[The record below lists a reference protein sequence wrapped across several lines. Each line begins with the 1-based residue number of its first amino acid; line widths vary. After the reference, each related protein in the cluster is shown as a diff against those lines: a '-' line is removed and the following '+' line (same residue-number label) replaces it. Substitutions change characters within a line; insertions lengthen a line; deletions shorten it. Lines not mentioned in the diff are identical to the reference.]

1 MTRARGRRW
10 ARALGVLALFVL
22 AFWLT
27 GCDPA
32 VFWARRAH
40 LRDIVSQLFPPD
52 WSYLSA
58 IVAPLLA
65 TLRMSVTGTALGV
78 LLALIL
84 APLCAANLPCPAPVR
99 RILRFLVQ
107 VLRSFPALIL
117 ALLAL
122 RQLFRR
128 TVSRRMQYA
137 LWLLVLVGLLVP
149 VNVGRLA
156 HIVLSAAEPVQ
167 AVVEERLDTPV
178 LYVQDGTERR
188 PAQLLPGKES
198 QGDPQSPP
206 SDAAQTAPADEYYTV
221 TPTYRTVTLSEALTY
236 VWYAGM
242 SGVGAWFLFTNLRF
256 ARALRK
262 ARTPYRV
269 EGCRYPV
276 YLVSAL
282 PSPCLFGVLRPA
294 VYLNEKALQS
304 PDALRFVLAHE
315 QTHARHLDPLW
326 SLLRGVCLTI
336 YWFDPL
342 VWLAAVLSRED
353 CELACDEGT
362 LRALGADE
370 RTAYGKA
377 LLTLVPVCDKPQNPL
392 LGATTMTSGK
402 RGLKE
407 RITRIAENRQAKAAA
422 VFAVVA
428 LAALVC
434 AVSFTGAPDTP
445 PEVTQEWYDAGF
457 TTEDAQACLEFL
469 DWAAE
474 LDGSKI
480 TGCGAWDAETGAA
493 HFLLEEPSDDTS
505 AQIEALEGI
514 LRNVRAE
521 ELTPFAAR
529 DGEVRYTLSFNDD
542 YTGYYGFSL
551 SENGQV
557 ALDAPAVYETEGEPF
572 PYMKAVAVVDN
583 AELTQALYRL
593 LRPALLDGL
602 TAAQRDAVDSFL
614 HWAQALRAEDILN
627 LQFRD
632 GSSSRFLVDAEL
644 TALSAQ
650 LVPALNALTE
660 AELYTQR
667 GYGDSAYY
675 TLTVNLQDGTQ
686 YTFLCGFDRVRLLH
700 PTFEPGLSS
709 SYPSDRPTLWIDSPA
724 LMACID
730 SLEASPAPL
739 PDFETAAPTPLA
751 DILPA
756 REPWLTIPL
765 AGKAQRIADRRIP
778 SDALDWLTQMDMDG
792 DGVCE
797 IVNSSDFPAIYYK
810 RGGQLYG
817 VDLKSVITAA
827 WPELNWWDYTSAA
840 PASRSLL
847 FCGLSAGDAPG
858 DGVNFTRYL
867 YFDGES
873 LLLYKPDRSHTDH
886 VADAT
891 LADPS
896 VPAEIVARAKQLV
909 QRRYDTLA
917 GRAAQYDDWYTD
929 VSFLGA
935 ETRYAGLTLEVYSFS
950 QHYHA
955 QKPEKILLAGGTEV
969 DEDGW
974 AILDGDTV
982 LDGPYIVCLMDGGTR
997 RMLEGSMSGDCSTG
1011 SPAYYADLTALLAK
1025 NNVLRPD
1032 ALDGGLLNEAMSSG
1046 ISFLNW
1052 LGQYDA
1058 AEQDRALERLS
1069 AYRASLTDS
1078 YDLDMFS
1085 RIVTYLLGDRDGLTD
1100 AGRAAQGR
1108 FRAKFG

>member
-1 MTRARGRRW
+1 MKEI
-10 ARALGVLALFVL
+10 L
-22 AFWLT
+22 LT
-27 GCDPA
+27 
-32 VFWARRAH
+32 
-40 LRDIVSQLFPPD
+40 S
-52 WSYLSA
+52 
-58 IVAPLLA
+58 
-65 TLRMSVTGTALGV
+65 SV
-78 LLALIL
+78 
-84 APLCAANLPCPAPVR
+84 
-99 RILRFLVQ
+99 
-107 VLRSFPALIL
+107 LIL

-137 LWLLVLVGLLVP
+137 LWLLVLVRLLVP
-149 VNVGRLA
+149 VNVGTLA
-156 HIVLSAAEPVQ
+156 HNVLSAAAPVQ
-167 AVVEERLDTPV
+167 TVVEERLDTPV

-206 SDAAQTAPADEYYTV
+206 SDAAQSAPADEYYTV

-242 SGVGAWFLFTNLRF
+242 AGVGAWFLFTNLRF

-326 SLLRGVCLTI
+326 SLLRGVCLTV

-370 RTAYGKA
+370 RAAYGKT
-377 LLTLVPVCDKPQNPL
+377 LLALVPVCDKPQNPL

-402 RGLKE
+402 RSLKE

-422 VFAVVA
+422 VFAVVT
-428 LAALVC
+428 LAALLCV
-434 AVSFTGAPDTP
+434 VSFTGAPDTA

-493 HFLLEEPSDDTS
+493 RFLLEEPSDDTS

-514 LRNVRAE
+514 LRSVRAE

-529 DGEVRYTLSFNDD
+529 DGEVRYTLAFNDD

-557 ALDAPAVYETEGEPF
+557 VLDAPAEYETEGEPF
-572 PYMKAVAVVDN
+572 SYMKAVAVVDN

-593 LRPALLDGL
+593 LRPALLDNL
-602 TAAQRDAVDSFL
+602 TEAERSVVDEFL

-627 LQFRD
+627 LHFRD
-632 GSSSRFLVDAEL
+632 GSGSRFLLDEEL
-644 TALSAQ
+644 TSFTAQ

-660 AELYTQR
+660 ADLYTQQ

-675 TLTVNLQDGTQ
+675 TLSVITQDGER
-686 YTFLCGFDRVRLLH
+686 YTFFCGFDRVRLLH

-724 LMACID
+724 LMACLD

-797 IVNSSDFPAIYYK
+797 IVNSSPNFPAIYYK
-810 RGGQLYG
+810 RGGELYG

-827 WPELNWWDYTSAA
+827 WPEMSYWDYTF
-840 PASRSLL
+840 PASRSILL
-847 FCGLSAGDAPG
+847 GGLSAGDAPG

-909 QRRYDTLA
+909 RQRYDTLA
-917 GRAAQYDDWYTD
+917 GSAAQYDDWYTD

-935 ETRYAGLTLEVYSFS
+935 ETRYEGLTLEVYSFS

-974 AILDGDTV
+974 AFLDGDTV
-982 LDGPYIVCLMDGGTR
+982 LDGPYIVCLMDSGTR

-1032 ALDGGLLNEAMSSG
+1032 ALDGGRLNEVMSSSG

-1085 RIVTYLLGDRDGLTD
+1085 RIVAYLLGDRDGLTD

>member
-1 MTRARGRRW
+1 MKEI
-10 ARALGVLALFVL
+10 L
-22 AFWLT
+22 LT
-27 GCDPA
+27 
-32 VFWARRAH
+32 
-40 LRDIVSQLFPPD
+40 S
-52 WSYLSA
+52 S
-58 IVAPLLA
+58 
-65 TLRMSVTGTALGV
+65 
-78 LLALIL
+78 
-84 APLCAANLPCPAPVR
+84 
-99 RILRFLVQ
+99 
-107 VLRSFPALIL
+107 ALIL

-137 LWLLVLVGLLVP
+137 LWLLVLARLLVP
-149 VNVGRLA
+149 VNVGTLA
-156 HIVLSAAEPVQ
+156 HNVLSAAEPVQ

-198 QGDPQSPP
+198 QGEPLSPP
-206 SDAAQTAPADEYYTV
+206 SGAAQTAPADEYYTV

-236 VWYAGM
+236 VWSAGM
-242 SGVGAWFLFTNLRF
+242 AGVGAWFLFTNLRF

-262 ARTPYRV
+262 ARTPYSV

-326 SLLRGVCLTI
+326 SLLRGVCLTV

-353 CELACDEGT
+353 GELACDEGT

-370 RTAYGKA
+370 RAAYGKT
-377 LLTLVPVCDKPQNPL
+377 LLALVPVCDKPQNPL

-402 RGLKE
+402 RSLKE
-407 RITRIAENRQAKAAA
+407 RVTCIAENRQAKAVA
-422 VFAVVA
+422 VFAAVA
-428 LAALVC
+428 LAAAVC
-434 AVSFTGAPDTP
+434 AVSFTGSSRPLSEGCGEFWDVEATCTYVEERPDVDARYTP
-445 PEVTQEWYDAGF
+445 ADGTVRLSEHLALVRIGSAHPKKTVAVNPAWSTLYLTLPDADGGTAEPLTINFIREYDAPGS
-457 TTEDAQACLEFL
+457 TE
-469 DWAAE
+469 
-474 LDGSKI
+474 
-480 TGCGAWDAETGAA
+480 
-493 HFLLEEPSDDTS
+493 
-505 AQIEALEGI
+505 
-514 LRNVRAE
+514 
-521 ELTPFAAR
+521 
-529 DGEVRYTLSFNDD
+529 
-542 YTGYYGFSL
+542 
-551 SENGQV
+551 
-557 ALDAPAVYETEGEPF
+557 AVYSLNIGTRDAAKSYKVLSGQEEIDAFLAYLRGEASPEQISHPAFPNNLTEAERG
-572 PYMKAVAVVDN
+572 VVD
-583 AELTQALYRL
+583 E
-593 LRPALLDGL
+593 
-602 TAAQRDAVDSFL
+602 FL

-756 REPWLTIPL
+756 REPWMTIPL

-778 SDALDWLTQMDMDG
+778 SNALDWLTQMDMDG

-827 WPELNWWDYTSAA
+827 WPEMSYWDYTF
-840 PASRSLL
+840 PASRSILL
-847 FCGLSAGDAPG
+847 GGLSAGDAPG

-896 VPAEIVARAKQLV
+896 VPAEVAARAKQLV

-917 GRAAQYDDWYTD
+917 GSAAQYDDWYTD

-955 QKPEKILLAGGTEV
+955 QKPENILLAGGTEV

-1011 SPAYYADLTALLAK
+1011 SPAYYSDLTALLAK

-1032 ALDGGLLNEAMSSG
+1032 ALDGGRLKEAMSSG

-1100 AGRAAQGR
+1100 AGRAAQER

>member
-1 MTRARGRRW
+1 MKEI
-10 ARALGVLALFVL
+10 L
-22 AFWLT
+22 LT
-27 GCDPA
+27 
-32 VFWARRAH
+32 
-40 LRDIVSQLFPPD
+40 S
-52 WSYLSA
+52 
-58 IVAPLLA
+58 
-65 TLRMSVTGTALGV
+65 SV
-78 LLALIL
+78 
-84 APLCAANLPCPAPVR
+84 
-99 RILRFLVQ
+99 
-107 VLRSFPALIL
+107 LIL

-137 LWLLVLVGLLVP
+137 LWLLVLVRLLVP
-149 VNVGRLA
+149 LNVGTLA
-156 HIVLSAAEPVQ
+156 HNVLSAAEPVQ

-206 SDAAQTAPADEYYTV
+206 SDAAQSAPADEYSIV

-242 SGVGAWFLFTNLRF
+242 AGVGAWFLFTNLRF

-276 YLVSAL
+276 YLVPEL

-326 SLLRGVCLTI
+326 SLLRGVCLTV

-353 CELACDEGT
+353 GELACDEGT

-370 RTAYGKA
+370 RTAYGKT

-402 RGLKE
+402 RSLKE

-434 AVSFTGAPDTP
+434 AVSFTGSSRPLSA
-445 PEVTQEWYDAGF
+445 V
-457 TTEDAQACLEFL
+457 
-469 DWAAE
+469 
-474 LDGSKI
+474 
-480 TGCGAWDAETGAA
+480 CGDFWDAEATCTYV
-493 HFLLEEPSDDTS
+493 EERPDVD
-505 AQIEALEGI
+505 A
-514 LRNVRAE
+514 
-521 ELTPFAAR
+521 
-529 DGEVRYTLSFNDD
+529 RYTPADG
-542 YTGYYGFSL
+542 TVRL
-551 SENGQV
+551 SEHLALVRIGSAHPKKTV
-557 ALDAPAVYETEGEPF
+557 AVNPAWSTLYLTLPDADGGTAEPLTINFIREYDAPGSTEAVYTLNIGTRDAAKSYKVLSGQDEIDAFLAYLRGEASPEQISHPAFPNNLTEAERS
-572 PYMKAVAVVDN
+572 VVD
-583 AELTQALYRL
+583 E
-593 LRPALLDGL
+593 
-602 TAAQRDAVDSFL
+602 FL
-614 HWAQALRAEDILN
+614 HWAQALRTEDILN

-632 GSSSRFLVDAEL
+632 GSSSRFLLDEEL
-644 TALSAQ
+644 TSFTAQ

-660 AELYTQR
+660 ADLYTQQ

-675 TLTVNLQDGTQ
+675 TLSVITQDGER
-686 YTFLCGFDRVRLLH
+686 YTFFCGFDRVRLLH

-709 SYPSDRPTLWIDSPA
+709 SYPSNRPTLWIDSPA
-724 LMACID
+724 LMACLD

-827 WPELNWWDYTSAA
+827 WPEMSYWDYTFAT

-896 VPAEIVARAKQLV
+896 VPAEVAARAKQLV
-909 QRRYDTLA
+909 RQRYDTLA
-917 GRAAQYDDWYTD
+917 GSAAQYDDWYTD

-935 ETRYAGLTLEVYSFS
+935 ETRYEGLTLEVYSFS

-974 AILDGDTV
+974 AILDGDMV

-1032 ALDGGLLNEAMSSG
+1032 ALDGDKLKEVMSSG

>member
-1 MTRARGRRW
+1 MKEI
-10 ARALGVLALFVL
+10 L
-22 AFWLT
+22 LT
-27 GCDPA
+27 
-32 VFWARRAH
+32 
-40 LRDIVSQLFPPD
+40 S
-52 WSYLSA
+52 
-58 IVAPLLA
+58 
-65 TLRMSVTGTALGV
+65 SV
-78 LLALIL
+78 
-84 APLCAANLPCPAPVR
+84 
-99 RILRFLVQ
+99 
-107 VLRSFPALIL
+107 LIL

-122 RQLFRR
+122 RRLFRR

-137 LWLLVLVGLLVP
+137 LWLLVLVRLLVP
-149 VNVGRLA
+149 VNVGTLA
-156 HIVLSAAEPVQ
+156 HNVLSAAAPVQ
-167 AVVEERLDTPV
+167 TVVEERLDTPV

-206 SDAAQTAPADEYYTV
+206 SDAAQSAPADEYYTV

-242 SGVGAWFLFTNLRF
+242 AGVGAWFLFTNLRF

-326 SLLRGVCLTI
+326 SLLRGVCLTV

-370 RTAYGKA
+370 RTAYGKT
-377 LLTLVPVCDKPQNPL
+377 LLALVPVCDKPQNPL
-392 LGATTMTSGK
+392 LGATTMTSDK
-402 RGLKE
+402 RSLKE

-493 HFLLEEPSDDTS
+493 RFLLEEPSDDTS

-514 LRNVRAE
+514 LRSVRAE

-529 DGEVRYTLSFNDD
+529 DGEVRYTLTFNDD

-557 ALDAPAVYETEGEPF
+557 VLDAPAEYETEGEPF
-572 PYMKAVAVVDN
+572 SYMKAVAVVDN

-593 LRPALLDGL
+593 LRPALLDNL
-602 TAAQRDAVDSFL
+602 TEAERSVVDEFL

-627 LQFRD
+627 LHFRD
-632 GSSSRFLVDAEL
+632 GSGSRFLLDEEL
-644 TALSAQ
+644 TSFTAQ

-660 AELYTQR
+660 ADLYTQQ

-675 TLTVNLQDGTQ
+675 TLSVITQDGER
-686 YTFLCGFDRVRLLH
+686 YTFFCGFDRVRLLH

-724 LMACID
+724 LMACLD

-810 RGGQLYG
+810 RGSELYG

-827 WPELNWWDYTSAA
+827 WPEMSYWDYTF

-847 FCGLSAGDAPG
+847 LGGLSAADAPG

-896 VPAEIVARAKQLV
+896 VPAEVAARAKQLV
-909 QRRYDTLA
+909 RQRYDTLA
-917 GRAAQYDDWYTD
+917 GSAAQYDDWYTD

-935 ETRYAGLTLEVYSFS
+935 ETRYEGLAPEVYCFS

-1011 SPAYYADLTALLAK
+1011 SPAYYSDLTALLAK

-1032 ALDGGLLNEAMSSG
+1032 ALDGGRLEEVMSGG

-1085 RIVTYLLGDRDGLTD
+1085 RIVAYLLGDRDGLTD
-1100 AGRAAQGR
+1100 AGRAAQER

>member
-1 MTRARGRRW
+1 MKEI
-10 ARALGVLALFVL
+10 L
-22 AFWLT
+22 LT
-27 GCDPA
+27 
-32 VFWARRAH
+32 
-40 LRDIVSQLFPPD
+40 S
-52 WSYLSA
+52 
-58 IVAPLLA
+58 
-65 TLRMSVTGTALGV
+65 SV
-78 LLALIL
+78 
-84 APLCAANLPCPAPVR
+84 
-99 RILRFLVQ
+99 
-107 VLRSFPALIL
+107 LIL

-137 LWLLVLVGLLVP
+137 LWLLVLVRLLVP
-149 VNVGRLA
+149 LNVGTLA
-156 HIVLSAAEPVQ
+156 HNVLSAAEPVQ

-206 SDAAQTAPADEYYTV
+206 SDAAQIAPADEYYTV

-242 SGVGAWFLFTNLRF
+242 AGVGAWFLFTNLRF

-326 SLLRGVCLTI
+326 SLLRGVCLTV

-370 RTAYGKA
+370 RAAYGKA
-377 LLTLVPVCDKPQNPL
+377 LLALVPVCDKPQNPL

-402 RGLKE
+402 RSLKE

-434 AVSFTGAPDTP
+434 AVSFTGAPDTT

-493 HFLLEEPSDDTS
+493 RFLLEEPSDDTS

-514 LRNVRAE
+514 LRSVRAE

-529 DGEVRYTLSFNDD
+529 DGEVRYTLAFNDD

-557 ALDAPAVYETEGEPF
+557 ALDAPAEYETEGEPF
-572 PYMKAVAVVDN
+572 SYMKAVAVVDN

-627 LQFRD
+627 LHFRD
-632 GSSSRFLVDAEL
+632 GSGSRFLLDEEL
-644 TALSAQ
+644 TSFTAQ

-660 AELYTQR
+660 ADLYTQQ

-675 TLTVNLQDGTQ
+675 TLSVITQDGER
-686 YTFLCGFDRVRLLH
+686 YTFFCGFDRVRLLH

-724 LMACID
+724 LMACLD

-810 RGGQLYG
+810 RGGELYG

-1032 ALDGGLLNEAMSSG
+1032 ALDGDKLKEVMSSG

>member
-1 MTRARGRRW
+1 MKEN
-10 ARALGVLALFVL
+10 L
-22 AFWLT
+22 LT
-27 GCDPA
+27 
-32 VFWARRAH
+32 
-40 LRDIVSQLFPPD
+40 S
-52 WSYLSA
+52 
-58 IVAPLLA
+58 
-65 TLRMSVTGTALGV
+65 SV
-78 LLALIL
+78 
-84 APLCAANLPCPAPVR
+84 
-99 RILRFLVQ
+99 
-107 VLRSFPALIL
+107 LIL

-137 LWLLVLVGLLVP
+137 LWLLVLVRLLVP
-149 VNVGRLA
+149 LNVGTLA
-156 HIVLSAAEPVQ
+156 HNVLSAAEPVQ
-167 AVVEERLDTPV
+167 TAVEKRLETPV
-178 LYVQDGTERR
+178 LYMQDGTERH
-188 PAQLLPGKES
+188 PTQLLSGEES

-206 SDAAQTAPADEYYTV
+206 SDAAQSSPSDEYSIV
-221 TPTYRTVTLSEALTY
+221 TPTYRAVALSEALTY

-242 SGVGAWFLFTNLRF
+242 LIVGAWFLFTNLRF

-262 ARTPYRV
+262 ARTPYSV

-294 VYLNEKALQS
+294 IYLNNAAAAS
-304 PDALRFVLAHE
+304 PELLRFVLAHE

-326 SLLRGVCLTI
+326 SLLRGLCLTV

-353 CELACDEGT
+353 GELACDEGT

-377 LLTLVPVCDKPQNPL
+377 LLSLVPVCTKPQNPL
-392 LGATTMTSGK
+392 LGATTMTGGK
-402 RGLKE
+402 KSLKE
-407 RITRIAENRQAKAAA
+407 RVTRIAENRQAKTAA
-422 VFAVVA
+422 VFAAVA

-457 TTEDAQACLEFL
+457 STEDAQACLEFL
-469 DWAAE
+469 DWATGF
-474 LDGSKI
+474 DGDN
-480 TGCGAWDAETGAA
+480 ATGASWMA
-493 HFLLEEPSDDTS
+493 DGEASLN
-505 AQIEALEGI
+505 ALEPQAEFA
-514 LRNVRAE
+514 RVVRSIRME
-521 ELTPFAAR
+521 ELSPFM
-529 DGEVRYTLSFNDD
+529 DSDEKTLYTLGFND
-542 YTGYYGFSL
+542 GRANYGFGLHES
-551 SENGQV
+551 GQIT
-557 ALDAPAVYETEGEPF
+557 LIAPKEVEGETRL
-572 PYMKAVAVVDN
+572 YKTSVAVVNN
-583 AELTQALYRL
+583 AELTQFLHRL
-593 LRPALLDGL
+593 LRPALSDNL
-602 TAAQRDAVDSFL
+602 TEAERSVIDEFL
-614 HWAQALRAEDILN
+614 HWAQALRAVDILN

-675 TLTVNLQDGTQ
+675 TLTVNMRDGTQ
-686 YTFLCGFDRVRLLH
+686 YSFFCGFDCVRLLH

-709 SYPSDRPTLWIDSPA
+709 SYPSDRQTLWIDSPA
-724 LMACID
+724 LMACINT
-730 SLEASPAPL
+730 LHSPPTLL
-739 PDFETAAPTPLA
+739 PDLETVDPTPLT

-756 REPWLTIPL
+756 RKPWLTIPL

-778 SDALDWLTQMDMDG
+778 SDSLDWLIQVDMDG

-797 IVNSSDFPAIYYK
+797 IINSSPNFPAIYYK

-827 WPELNWWDYTSAA
+827 WQELNCWDYTSAA
-840 PASRSLL
+840 PDSRSVL
-847 FCGLSAGDAPG
+847 FCGLSAGNAPG

-867 YFDGES
+867 YFDGEN

-886 VADAT
+886 IADAT

-896 VPAEIVARAKQLV
+896 IPAEVAARAKQLV
-909 QRRYDTLA
+909 RQRYDTLA
-917 GRAAQYDDWYTD
+917 GSAAQYDDWYTS
-929 VSFLGA
+929 VSFLDV
-935 ETRYAGLTLEVYSFS
+935 ETRYAGLTPEVYCFS

-955 QKPEKILLAGGTEV
+955 QKPEKIVLAGGTEV

-974 AILDGDTV
+974 AVLDGDTV
-982 LDGPYIVCLMDGGTR
+982 LDGPYIVCLMDGGAR
-997 RMLEGSMSGDCSTG
+997 RILEGSMSGDCSTG

-1032 ALDGGLLNEAMSSG
+1032 ALDGGRLNEVMSSSG

-1052 LGQYDA
+1052 LGQYDDT
-1058 AEQDRALERLS
+1058 EQDRALERLS

-1085 RIVTYLLGDRDGLTD
+1085 RIVAYLLGDRDGLTD
-1100 AGRAAQGR
+1100 AGRTAQAR
-1108 FRAKFG
+1108 FRAMFG

>member
-1 MTRARGRRW
+1 MKEI
-10 ARALGVLALFVL
+10 L
-22 AFWLT
+22 LT
-27 GCDPA
+27 
-32 VFWARRAH
+32 
-40 LRDIVSQLFPPD
+40 S
-52 WSYLSA
+52 S
-58 IVAPLLA
+58 
-65 TLRMSVTGTALGV
+65 
-78 LLALIL
+78 
-84 APLCAANLPCPAPVR
+84 
-99 RILRFLVQ
+99 
-107 VLRSFPALIL
+107 ALIL

-137 LWLLVLVGLLVP
+137 LWLLVLVRLLVP
-149 VNVGRLA
+149 VNVGTLA
-156 HIVLSAAEPVQ
+156 HNVLSAAAPVQ
-167 AVVEERLDTPV
+167 TVVEERLDTPV
-178 LYVQDGTERR
+178 LYVQDGTVRR

-198 QGDPQSPP
+198 QGEPLSPP
-206 SDAAQTAPADEYYTV
+206 SDAAQIAPADEYSIV
-221 TPTYRTVTLSEALTY
+221 APTYRTVTLSEALTY

-242 SGVGAWFLFTNLRF
+242 AGVGAWFLFTNLRF

-262 ARTPYRV
+262 ARTPYRA

-326 SLLRGVCLTI
+326 SLLRGVCLTV

-377 LLTLVPVCDKPQNPL
+377 LLALVPVCDKPQNPL

-402 RGLKE
+402 RSLKE

-434 AVSFTGAPDTP
+434 AVSFTGAPDTT

-529 DGEVRYTLSFNDD
+529 DGEVRYTLTFNDD

-557 ALDAPAVYETEGEPF
+557 ALDAPAEYETEGEPF
-572 PYMKAVAVVDN
+572 PYTKAVAVVNN

-724 LMACID
+724 LMACLD

-756 REPWLTIPL
+756 REPWMTIPL

-909 QRRYDTLA
+909 RQRYDTLA
-917 GRAAQYDDWYTD
+917 GSAAQYDDWYTD

-935 ETRYAGLTLEVYSFS
+935 ETRYEGLTLEVYSFS

-955 QKPEKILLAGGTEV
+955 QKPENILLAGGTEV

-974 AILDGDTV
+974 AFLDGDTV

-1032 ALDGGLLNEAMSSG
+1032 ALDGGRLKEVMSSG

>member
-1 MTRARGRRW
+1 MKEI
-10 ARALGVLALFVL
+10 L
-22 AFWLT
+22 LT
-27 GCDPA
+27 
-32 VFWARRAH
+32 
-40 LRDIVSQLFPPD
+40 S
-52 WSYLSA
+52 
-58 IVAPLLA
+58 
-65 TLRMSVTGTALGV
+65 SV
-78 LLALIL
+78 
-84 APLCAANLPCPAPVR
+84 
-99 RILRFLVQ
+99 
-107 VLRSFPALIL
+107 LIL

-122 RQLFRR
+122 RRLFRR
-128 TVSRRMQYA
+128 TISRRMQYT
-137 LWLLVLVGLLVP
+137 LWALVLVRLLVP
-149 VNVGRLA
+149 LNVGTLA
-156 HIVLSAAEPVQ
+156 HNVLSAAEPVQ
-167 AVVEERLDTPV
+167 TAVEKRLETPV
-178 LYVQDGTERR
+178 LYMQDGTERH
-188 PAQLLPGKES
+188 PAQLLSGEES

-206 SDAAQTAPADEYYTV
+206 SDAAQSAPADEYSIV
-221 TPTYRTVTLSEALTY
+221 TPTYRAVALSEALTY

-242 SGVGAWFLFTNLRF
+242 LIVGAWFLFTNLRF

-262 ARTPYRV
+262 ARTPYSV

-294 VYLNEKALQS
+294 IYLNNAAAAS
-304 PDALRFVLAHE
+304 PELLRFVLAHE

-326 SLLRGVCLTI
+326 SLLRGLCLTV

-353 CELACDEGT
+353 GELACDEGT

-377 LLTLVPVCDKPQNPL
+377 LLSLVPVCTKPQNPL
-392 LGATTMTSGK
+392 LGATTMTDGK
-402 RGLKE
+402 KSLKE
-407 RITRIAENRQAKAAA
+407 RVTRIAENRQAKTAA
-422 VFAVVA
+422 VFAAVA

-457 TTEDAQACLEFL
+457 STEDAQACLEFL
-469 DWAAE
+469 DWATGF
-474 LDGSKI
+474 DGDN
-480 TGCGAWDAETGAA
+480 ATGASWMA
-493 HFLLEEPSDDTS
+493 DGEASLN
-505 AQIEALEGI
+505 ALEPQAEFAHV
-514 LRNVRAE
+514 VRSIRME
-521 ELTPFAAR
+521 ELSPFM
-529 DGEVRYTLSFNDD
+529 DSDEKTLYTLGFND
-542 YTGYYGFSL
+542 GRANYGFGLHES
-551 SENGQV
+551 GQIT
-557 ALDAPAVYETEGEPF
+557 LIAPKEVEGETRL
-572 PYMKAVAVVDN
+572 YKTSVAVVNN
-583 AELTQALYRL
+583 AELTQFLHRL
-593 LRPALLDGL
+593 LRPALSDNL
-602 TAAQRDAVDSFL
+602 TEAERSVVDEFL

-675 TLTVNLQDGTQ
+675 TLTVNMRDGTQ
-686 YTFLCGFDRVRLLH
+686 YSFFCGFGCVRLLH

-709 SYPSDRPTLWIDSPA
+709 SYPSDRQTLWIDSPA
-724 LMACID
+724 LMACINT
-730 SLEASPAPL
+730 LHSPPTLL
-739 PDFETAAPTPLA
+739 PDLETVDPTPLT

-778 SDALDWLTQMDMDG
+778 SDSLDWLIQVDMDG

-797 IVNSSDFPAIYYK
+797 IINSSPNFPAIYYK

-827 WPELNWWDYTSAA
+827 WQELNWWDYTSAA
-840 PASRSLL
+840 PDSRSVL
-847 FCGLSAGDAPG
+847 FCGLSAGNAPG

-867 YFDGES
+867 YFDGEN

-886 VADAT
+886 IADAT

-896 VPAEIVARAKQLV
+896 VPAEVAARAKQLV
-909 QRRYDTLA
+909 RQRYDTLA
-917 GRAAQYDDWYTD
+917 GSAAQYDDWYTS
-929 VSFLGA
+929 VSFLDV
-935 ETRYAGLTLEVYSFS
+935 ETRYAGLTPEVYCFS

-955 QKPEKILLAGGTEV
+955 QKPEKIVLAGGTEV

-974 AILDGDTV
+974 AVLDGDTV
-982 LDGPYIVCLMDGGTR
+982 LDGPYIVCLMDGGAR
-997 RMLEGSMSGDCSTG
+997 RILEGSMSGDCSTG

-1032 ALDGGLLNEAMSSG
+1032 ALDGGRLNEVMSSSG

-1052 LGQYDA
+1052 LGQYDDT
-1058 AEQDRALERLS
+1058 EQDRALERLS
-1069 AYRASLTDS
+1069 VYRASLTDS

-1085 RIVTYLLGDRDGLTD
+1085 RIVAYLLGDRDGLTD
-1100 AGRAAQGR
+1100 AGRAAQAR
-1108 FRAKFG
+1108 FRAMFG

>member
-1 MTRARGRRW
+1 MKEI
-10 ARALGVLALFVL
+10 L
-22 AFWLT
+22 LT
-27 GCDPA
+27 
-32 VFWARRAH
+32 
-40 LRDIVSQLFPPD
+40 S
-52 WSYLSA
+52 
-58 IVAPLLA
+58 
-65 TLRMSVTGTALGV
+65 SV
-78 LLALIL
+78 
-84 APLCAANLPCPAPVR
+84 
-99 RILRFLVQ
+99 
-107 VLRSFPALIL
+107 LIL

-122 RQLFRR
+122 RRLFRR
-128 TVSRRMQYA
+128 TISRRMQYT
-137 LWLLVLVGLLVP
+137 LWALVLVRLLVP
-149 VNVGRLA
+149 LNVGTLA
-156 HIVLSAAEPVQ
+156 HNVLSAAEPVQ
-167 AVVEERLDTPV
+167 TAVEKRLETPV
-178 LYVQDGTERR
+178 LYMQDGTERH
-188 PAQLLPGKES
+188 PAQLLSGEES

-206 SDAAQTAPADEYYTV
+206 SDVAQSAPADEYSIV
-221 TPTYRTVTLSEALTY
+221 TPTYRAVALSEALTY

-242 SGVGAWFLFTNLRF
+242 LIVGAWFLFTNLRF

-262 ARTPYRV
+262 ARTPYSV

-294 VYLNEKALQS
+294 IYLNNAAAAS
-304 PDALRFVLAHE
+304 PELLRFVLAHE

-326 SLLRGVCLTI
+326 SLLRGLCLTV

-353 CELACDEGT
+353 GELACDEGT

-377 LLTLVPVCDKPQNPL
+377 LLSLVPVCTKPQNPL
-392 LGATTMTSGK
+392 LGATTMTGGK
-402 RGLKE
+402 KSLKE
-407 RITRIAENRQAKAAA
+407 RVTRIAENRQAKTAA
-422 VFAVVA
+422 VFAAVA

-457 TTEDAQACLEFL
+457 STEDAQACLEFL
-469 DWAAE
+469 DWATGF
-474 LDGSKI
+474 DGDN
-480 TGCGAWDAETGAA
+480 ATGASWMA
-493 HFLLEEPSDDTS
+493 DGEASLN
-505 AQIEALEGI
+505 ALEPQAEFA
-514 LRNVRAE
+514 RVVRSIRME
-521 ELTPFAAR
+521 ELSPFM
-529 DGEVRYTLSFNDD
+529 DSDEKTLYTLGFND
-542 YTGYYGFSL
+542 GRANYGFGLHES
-551 SENGQV
+551 GQIT
-557 ALDAPAVYETEGEPF
+557 LIAPKEVEGETRL
-572 PYMKAVAVVDN
+572 YKTSVAVVNN
-583 AELTQALYRL
+583 AELTQFLHRL
-593 LRPALLDGL
+593 LRPALSDNL
-602 TAAQRDAVDSFL
+602 TEAERSVVDEFL

-650 LVPALNALTE
+650 LVPALNALTK
-660 AELYTQR
+660 AALYTQR

-675 TLTVNLQDGTQ
+675 TLTVNMRDGTQ
-686 YTFLCGFDRVRLLH
+686 YSFFCGFDCVRLLH

-709 SYPSDRPTLWIDSPA
+709 SYPSDRQTLWIDSPA
-724 LMACID
+724 LMACINT
-730 SLEASPAPL
+730 LHSPPTLL
-739 PDFETAAPTPLA
+739 PDLETVDPTPLT

-778 SDALDWLTQMDMDG
+778 SDSLDWLIQVDMDG

-797 IVNSSDFPAIYYK
+797 IINSSPNFPAIYYK

-827 WPELNWWDYTSAA
+827 WQELNWWDYTSAA
-840 PASRSLL
+840 PDSRSVL
-847 FCGLSAGDAPG
+847 FCGLSAGNAPG

-867 YFDGES
+867 YFDGEN

-886 VADAT
+886 IADAT

-896 VPAEIVARAKQLV
+896 VPAEVAARAKQLV
-909 QRRYDTLA
+909 RQRYDTLA
-917 GRAAQYDDWYTD
+917 GSAAQYDDWYTS
-929 VSFLGA
+929 VSFLDV
-935 ETRYAGLTLEVYSFS
+935 ETRYAGLTPEVYCFS

-955 QKPEKILLAGGTEV
+955 QKPEKIVLAGGTEV

-974 AILDGDTV
+974 AVLDGDTV
-982 LDGPYIVCLMDGGTR
+982 LDGPYIVCLMDGGAR
-997 RMLEGSMSGDCSTG
+997 RILEGSMSGDCSTG

-1032 ALDGGLLNEAMSSG
+1032 ALDGGRLNEVMSSSG

-1052 LGQYDA
+1052 LGQYDDT
-1058 AEQDRALERLS
+1058 EQDRALERLS

-1085 RIVTYLLGDRDGLTD
+1085 RIVAYLLGDRDGLTD
-1100 AGRAAQGR
+1100 AGRAAQAR
-1108 FRAKFG
+1108 FRAMFG

>member
-1 MTRARGRRW
+1 MKEI
-10 ARALGVLALFVL
+10 L
-22 AFWLT
+22 LT
-27 GCDPA
+27 
-32 VFWARRAH
+32 
-40 LRDIVSQLFPPD
+40 S
-52 WSYLSA
+52 
-58 IVAPLLA
+58 
-65 TLRMSVTGTALGV
+65 SV
-78 LLALIL
+78 
-84 APLCAANLPCPAPVR
+84 
-99 RILRFLVQ
+99 
-107 VLRSFPALIL
+107 LIL

-128 TVSRRMQYA
+128 TISRRMQYA
-137 LWLLVLVGLLVP
+137 LWLLVLVRLLVP
-149 VNVGRLA
+149 VNVGTLA
-156 HIVLSAAEPVQ
+156 HNVLSAAEPVQ
-167 AVVEERLDTPV
+167 TVVEERLDTPV

-198 QGDPQSPP
+198 QGEPQSPP
-206 SDAAQTAPADEYYTV
+206 SDAAQSAPADEYYTV

-242 SGVGAWFLFTNLRF
+242 LIVGAWFLFTNLRF

-326 SLLRGVCLTI
+326 SLLRGVCLTV

-353 CELACDEGT
+353 GELACDEGT

-370 RTAYGKA
+370 RAAYGKT

-402 RGLKE
+402 RSLKE
-407 RITRIAENRQAKAAA
+407 RITRIAEDRQAKAAA
-422 VFAVVA
+422 VFAAVA

-434 AVSFTGAPDTP
+434 AVSFTGSSRPLS
-445 PEVTQEWYDAGF
+445 EV
-457 TTEDAQACLEFL
+457 
-469 DWAAE
+469 
-474 LDGSKI
+474 
-480 TGCGAWDAETGAA
+480 CGDFWDAEATCTYV
-493 HFLLEEPSDDTS
+493 EERPDVD
-505 AQIEALEGI
+505 A
-514 LRNVRAE
+514 
-521 ELTPFAAR
+521 
-529 DGEVRYTLSFNDD
+529 RYTPADG
-542 YTGYYGFSL
+542 TVRL
-551 SENGQV
+551 SEHLALVRIGSAHPKKTV
-557 ALDAPAVYETEGEPF
+557 AVNPAWSTLYLTLPDADGGTAEPLTINFIREYDAPGSTEAVYSLNIGTRDAAKSYKVLSGQEEIDAFLAYLRGEASPEQISHPAFPNNLTEAERS
-572 PYMKAVAVVDN
+572 VVD
-583 AELTQALYRL
+583 E
-593 LRPALLDGL
+593 
-602 TAAQRDAVDSFL
+602 FL

-627 LQFRD
+627 LRFQS

-660 AELYTQR
+660 ADLYTQQ

-675 TLTVNLQDGTQ
+675 TLSVITQDGER
-686 YTFLCGFDRVRLLH
+686 YTFFCGFDRVRLLH

-724 LMACID
+724 LMACLD

-739 PDFETAAPTPLA
+739 PDFETVDPTPLA

-827 WPELNWWDYTSAA
+827 WPEMSYWDYTFAT
-840 PASRSLL
+840 PASRSILL
-847 FCGLSAGDAPG
+847 GGLSAGDAPG

-896 VPAEIVARAKQLV
+896 VPAEVAARAKQLV
-909 QRRYDTLA
+909 RQRYDTLA
-917 GRAAQYDDWYTD
+917 GSAAQYDDWYTD
-929 VSFLGA
+929 VSFLGT
-935 ETRYAGLTLEVYSFS
+935 ETRYAGLAPEVYCFS

-974 AILDGDTV
+974 AILDGDMV

-997 RMLEGSMSGDCSTG
+997 RILEGSMSGDCSTG
-1011 SPAYYADLTALLAK
+1011 SPAYYSDLTALLAK

-1032 ALDGGLLNEAMSSG
+1032 ALDGGRLKEAMSSG

-1100 AGRAAQGR
+1100 AGRAAQER
-1108 FRAKFG
+1108 FRAKFR

>member
-1 MTRARGRRW
+1 MKEI
-10 ARALGVLALFVL
+10 L
-22 AFWLT
+22 LT
-27 GCDPA
+27 
-32 VFWARRAH
+32 
-40 LRDIVSQLFPPD
+40 S
-52 WSYLSA
+52 S
-58 IVAPLLA
+58 
-65 TLRMSVTGTALGV
+65 
-78 LLALIL
+78 
-84 APLCAANLPCPAPVR
+84 
-99 RILRFLVQ
+99 
-107 VLRSFPALIL
+107 ALIL

-137 LWLLVLVGLLVP
+137 LWLLVLVRLLVP
-149 VNVGRLA
+149 VNVGTLA
-156 HIVLSAAEPVQ
+156 HNVLSAAAPVQ

-198 QGDPQSPP
+198 QGEPLSPP
-206 SDAAQTAPADEYYTV
+206 SDAAQIAPADEYYTV

-242 SGVGAWFLFTNLRF
+242 AGVGAWFLFTNLRF

-326 SLLRGVCLTI
+326 SLLRGVCLTV

-377 LLTLVPVCDKPQNPL
+377 LLALVPVCDKPQNPL

-402 RGLKE
+402 RSLKE
-407 RITRIAENRQAKAAA
+407 RITRIAENRQAKTAA

-493 HFLLEEPSDDTS
+493 RFLLEEPSDDTS

-529 DGEVRYTLSFNDD
+529 DGEVRYTLAFNDD

-557 ALDAPAVYETEGEPF
+557 ALDAPAEYETEGEPF
-572 PYMKAVAVVDN
+572 SYMKAVAVVDN

-627 LQFRD
+627 LQFQS

-667 GYGDSAYY
+667 GYGDSTYY
-675 TLTVNLQDGTQ
+675 TLAVNLRDGTQ
-686 YTFLCGFDRVRLLH
+686 YTFLCGFDCVRLLH
-700 PTFEPGLSS
+700 PTFEPSLSS

-739 PDFETAAPTPLA
+739 PDFETAAPTPLT

-810 RGGQLYG
+810 RGGELYG

-840 PASRSLL
+840 PDSRSLL

-886 VADAT
+886 IADAT

-896 VPAEIVARAKQLV
+896 VPAEVAARAKQLV

-917 GRAAQYDDWYTD
+917 GSAAQYDDWYTD
-929 VSFLGA
+929 VSFLGT
-935 ETRYAGLTLEVYSFS
+935 ETRYAGLTPEVYSFS

-997 RMLEGSMSGDCSTG
+997 RILEGSMSGDCSTG
-1011 SPAYYADLTALLAK
+1011 SPAYYSDLTALLAK

-1032 ALDGGLLNEAMSSG
+1032 ALDGGRLNEVMSSSG

-1085 RIVTYLLGDRDGLTD
+1085 RIVAYLLGDRDGLTD

>member
-1 MTRARGRRW
+1 MKEI
-10 ARALGVLALFVL
+10 L
-22 AFWLT
+22 LT
-27 GCDPA
+27 
-32 VFWARRAH
+32 
-40 LRDIVSQLFPPD
+40 S
-52 WSYLSA
+52 S
-58 IVAPLLA
+58 
-65 TLRMSVTGTALGV
+65 
-78 LLALIL
+78 
-84 APLCAANLPCPAPVR
+84 
-99 RILRFLVQ
+99 
-107 VLRSFPALIL
+107 ALIL

-137 LWLLVLVGLLVP
+137 LWLLVLVRLLVP
-149 VNVGRLA
+149 VNVGTLA
-156 HIVLSAAEPVQ
+156 HNVLSAAEPVQ

-198 QGDPQSPP
+198 QGEPLSPP
-206 SDAAQTAPADEYYTV
+206 SGAAQTAPADEYYTV

-236 VWYAGM
+236 VWSAGM
-242 SGVGAWFLFTNLRF
+242 AGVGAWFLFTNLRF

-262 ARTPYRV
+262 ARTPYSV

-326 SLLRGVCLTI
+326 SLLRGVCLTV

-353 CELACDEGT
+353 GELACDVGT

-370 RTAYGKA
+370 RAAYGKT
-377 LLTLVPVCDKPQNPL
+377 LLALVPVCDKPQNPL

-402 RGLKE
+402 RSLKE
-407 RITRIAENRQAKAAA
+407 RVTCIAENRQAKAVA
-422 VFAVVA
+422 VFAAVA
-428 LAALVC
+428 LAAAVC
-434 AVSFTGAPDTP
+434 AVSFTGSSRPLSEVCGEFWDVEATCTYVEERPDVDARYTP
-445 PEVTQEWYDAGF
+445 ADGTVRLSEHLALVRIGSAHPKKTVAVNPAWSTLYLTLPDADGGTAEPLTINFIREYDAPGS
-457 TTEDAQACLEFL
+457 TE
-469 DWAAE
+469 
-474 LDGSKI
+474 
-480 TGCGAWDAETGAA
+480 
-493 HFLLEEPSDDTS
+493 
-505 AQIEALEGI
+505 
-514 LRNVRAE
+514 
-521 ELTPFAAR
+521 
-529 DGEVRYTLSFNDD
+529 
-542 YTGYYGFSL
+542 
-551 SENGQV
+551 
-557 ALDAPAVYETEGEPF
+557 AVYSLNIGTRDAAKSYKVLSGQEEIDAFLAYLRGEASPEQISHPAFPNNLTEAERG
-572 PYMKAVAVVDN
+572 VVD
-583 AELTQALYRL
+583 E
-593 LRPALLDGL
+593 
-602 TAAQRDAVDSFL
+602 FL

-756 REPWLTIPL
+756 REPWMTIPL

-778 SDALDWLTQMDMDG
+778 SNALDWLTQMDMDG

-827 WPELNWWDYTSAA
+827 WPEMSYWDYTF
-840 PASRSLL
+840 PASRSILL
-847 FCGLSAGDAPG
+847 GGLSAGDAPG

-896 VPAEIVARAKQLV
+896 VPAEVAARAKQLV

-917 GRAAQYDDWYTD
+917 GSAAQYDDWYTD

-955 QKPEKILLAGGTEV
+955 QKPENILLAGGTEV

-1011 SPAYYADLTALLAK
+1011 SPAYYSDLTALLAK

-1032 ALDGGLLNEAMSSG
+1032 ALDGGRLKEAMSSG

-1100 AGRAAQGR
+1100 AGRAAQER

>member
-1 MTRARGRRW
+1 MKEN
-10 ARALGVLALFVL
+10 L
-22 AFWLT
+22 LT
-27 GCDPA
+27 
-32 VFWARRAH
+32 
-40 LRDIVSQLFPPD
+40 S
-52 WSYLSA
+52 
-58 IVAPLLA
+58 
-65 TLRMSVTGTALGV
+65 SV
-78 LLALIL
+78 
-84 APLCAANLPCPAPVR
+84 
-99 RILRFLVQ
+99 
-107 VLRSFPALIL
+107 LIL

-122 RQLFRR
+122 RRLFRR
-128 TVSRRMQYA
+128 TISRRMQYT
-137 LWLLVLVGLLVP
+137 LWALVLVRLLVP
-149 VNVGRLA
+149 LNVGTLA
-156 HIVLSAAEPVQ
+156 HNVLSAAEPVQ
-167 AVVEERLDTPV
+167 TAVEKRLETPV
-178 LYVQDGTERR
+178 LYMQDGTERH
-188 PAQLLPGKES
+188 PAQLLSGEES

-206 SDAAQTAPADEYYTV
+206 SDAAQSSPSDEYSIM
-221 TPTYRTVTLSEALTY
+221 TPTYRAVALSEALTY

-242 SGVGAWFLFTNLRF
+242 LIVGAWFLFTNLRF

-262 ARTPYRV
+262 ARTPYSV

-294 VYLNEKALQS
+294 IYLNNAAAAS
-304 PDALRFVLAHE
+304 PELLRFVLAHE

-326 SLLRGVCLTI
+326 SLLRGLCLTV

-353 CELACDEGT
+353 GELACDEGT

-377 LLTLVPVCDKPQNPL
+377 LLSLVPVCTKPQNPL
-392 LGATTMTSGK
+392 LGATTMTGGK
-402 RGLKE
+402 KSLKE
-407 RITRIAENRQAKAAA
+407 RVTRIAENRQAKTAA
-422 VFAVVA
+422 VFAAVA

-457 TTEDAQACLEFL
+457 STEDAQACLEFL
-469 DWAAE
+469 DWATGF
-474 LDGSKI
+474 DGDN
-480 TGCGAWDAETGAA
+480 ATGASWMA
-493 HFLLEEPSDDTS
+493 DGEASLN
-505 AQIEALEGI
+505 ALEPQAEFA
-514 LRNVRAE
+514 RVVRSIRME
-521 ELTPFAAR
+521 ELSPFM
-529 DGEVRYTLSFNDD
+529 DSDEKTLYTLGFND
-542 YTGYYGFSL
+542 GRANYGFGLHES
-551 SENGQV
+551 GQIT
-557 ALDAPAVYETEGEPF
+557 LIAPKEVEGETRL
-572 PYMKAVAVVDN
+572 YKTSVAVVNN
-583 AELTQALYRL
+583 AELTQFLHRL
-593 LRPALLDGL
+593 LRPALSDNL
-602 TAAQRDAVDSFL
+602 TEAERSVVDEFL
-614 HWAQALRAEDILN
+614 HWAQALRAVDILN

-675 TLTVNLQDGTQ
+675 TLTVNMRDGTQ
-686 YTFLCGFDRVRLLH
+686 YSFFCGFDCVRLLH

-709 SYPSDRPTLWIDSPA
+709 SYPSDRQTLWIDSPA
-724 LMACID
+724 LMACINT
-730 SLEASPAPL
+730 LHSPPTLL
-739 PDFETAAPTPLA
+739 PDLETVDPTPLT

-756 REPWLTIPL
+756 RKPWLTIPL

-778 SDALDWLTQMDMDG
+778 SDSLDWLIQVDMDG

-797 IVNSSDFPAIYYK
+797 IINSSPNFPAIYYK

-827 WPELNWWDYTSAA
+827 WQELNCWDYTSAA
-840 PASRSLL
+840 PDSRSVL
-847 FCGLSAGDAPG
+847 FCGLSAGNAPG

-867 YFDGES
+867 YFDGEN

-886 VADAT
+886 IADAT

-896 VPAEIVARAKQLV
+896 IPAEVAARAKQLV
-909 QRRYDTLA
+909 RQRYDTLA
-917 GRAAQYDDWYTD
+917 GSAAQYDDWYTS
-929 VSFLGA
+929 VSFLDV
-935 ETRYAGLTLEVYSFS
+935 ETRYAGLTPEVYCFS

-955 QKPEKILLAGGTEV
+955 QKPEKIVLAGGTEV

-974 AILDGDTV
+974 AVLDGDTV
-982 LDGPYIVCLMDGGTR
+982 LDGPYIVCLMDGGAR
-997 RMLEGSMSGDCSTG
+997 RILEGSMSGDCSTG

-1032 ALDGGLLNEAMSSG
+1032 ALDGGRLNEVMSSSG

-1052 LGQYDA
+1052 LGQYDDT
-1058 AEQDRALERLS
+1058 EQDRALERLS

-1085 RIVTYLLGDRDGLTD
+1085 RIVAYLLGDRDGLTD
-1100 AGRAAQGR
+1100 AGRTAQAR
-1108 FRAKFG
+1108 FRAMFG

>member
-1 MTRARGRRW
+1 MKEI
-10 ARALGVLALFVL
+10 L
-22 AFWLT
+22 LT
-27 GCDPA
+27 
-32 VFWARRAH
+32 
-40 LRDIVSQLFPPD
+40 S
-52 WSYLSA
+52 S
-58 IVAPLLA
+58 
-65 TLRMSVTGTALGV
+65 
-78 LLALIL
+78 
-84 APLCAANLPCPAPVR
+84 
-99 RILRFLVQ
+99 
-107 VLRSFPALIL
+107 ALIL

-137 LWLLVLVGLLVP
+137 LWLLVLVRLLVP
-149 VNVGRLA
+149 VNVGTLA
-156 HIVLSAAEPVQ
+156 HNVLSAAEPVQ

-198 QGDPQSPP
+198 QGEPLSPP
-206 SDAAQTAPADEYYTV
+206 SGAAQTAPADEYYTV

-236 VWYAGM
+236 VWSAGM
-242 SGVGAWFLFTNLRF
+242 AGVGAWFLFTNLRF

-262 ARTPYRV
+262 ARTPYSV

-326 SLLRGVCLTI
+326 SLLRGVCLTV

-353 CELACDEGT
+353 GELACDEGT

-370 RTAYGKA
+370 RAAYGKT
-377 LLTLVPVCDKPQNPL
+377 LLALVPMCDKPQNPL

-402 RGLKE
+402 RSLKE
-407 RITRIAENRQAKAAA
+407 RVTCIAENRQAKAVA
-422 VFAVVA
+422 VFAAVA
-428 LAALVC
+428 LAAAVC
-434 AVSFTGAPDTP
+434 AVSFTGSSRPLSEVCGEFWDVEATCTYVEERPDVDARYTP
-445 PEVTQEWYDAGF
+445 ADGTVRLSEHLALVRIGSAHPKKTVAVNPAWSTLYLTLPDADGGTAEPLTINFIREYDAPGS
-457 TTEDAQACLEFL
+457 TE
-469 DWAAE
+469 
-474 LDGSKI
+474 
-480 TGCGAWDAETGAA
+480 
-493 HFLLEEPSDDTS
+493 
-505 AQIEALEGI
+505 
-514 LRNVRAE
+514 
-521 ELTPFAAR
+521 
-529 DGEVRYTLSFNDD
+529 
-542 YTGYYGFSL
+542 
-551 SENGQV
+551 
-557 ALDAPAVYETEGEPF
+557 AVYSLNIGTRDAAKSYKVLSGQEEIDAFLAYLRGEASPEQISHPAFPNNLTEAERG
-572 PYMKAVAVVDN
+572 VVD
-583 AELTQALYRL
+583 E
-593 LRPALLDGL
+593 
-602 TAAQRDAVDSFL
+602 FL

-756 REPWLTIPL
+756 REPWMTIPL

-778 SDALDWLTQMDMDG
+778 SNALDWLTQMDMDG

-827 WPELNWWDYTSAA
+827 WPEMSYWDYTF
-840 PASRSLL
+840 PASRSILL
-847 FCGLSAGDAPG
+847 GGLSAGDAPG

-896 VPAEIVARAKQLV
+896 VPAEVAARAKQLV

-917 GRAAQYDDWYTD
+917 GSAAQYDDWYTD

-955 QKPEKILLAGGTEV
+955 QKPENILLAGGTEV

-1011 SPAYYADLTALLAK
+1011 SPAYYSDLTALLAK

-1032 ALDGGLLNEAMSSG
+1032 ALDGGRLKEAMSSG

-1100 AGRAAQGR
+1100 AGRAAQER

>member
-1 MTRARGRRW
+1 MKEI
-10 ARALGVLALFVL
+10 L
-22 AFWLT
+22 LT
-27 GCDPA
+27 
-32 VFWARRAH
+32 
-40 LRDIVSQLFPPD
+40 S
-52 WSYLSA
+52 S
-58 IVAPLLA
+58 
-65 TLRMSVTGTALGV
+65 
-78 LLALIL
+78 
-84 APLCAANLPCPAPVR
+84 
-99 RILRFLVQ
+99 
-107 VLRSFPALIL
+107 ALIL

-137 LWLLVLVGLLVP
+137 LWLLVLARLLVP
-149 VNVGRLA
+149 VNVGTLA
-156 HIVLSAAEPVQ
+156 HNVLSAAEPVQ

-198 QGDPQSPP
+198 QGEPLSPP
-206 SDAAQTAPADEYYTV
+206 SGAAQTAPADEYYTV

-236 VWYAGM
+236 VWSAGM
-242 SGVGAWFLFTNLRF
+242 AGVGAWFLFTNLRF

-262 ARTPYRV
+262 ARTPYSV

-326 SLLRGVCLTI
+326 SLLRGVCLTV

-353 CELACDEGT
+353 GELACDEGT

-370 RTAYGKA
+370 RAAYGKT
-377 LLTLVPVCDKPQNPL
+377 LLALVPVCDKPQNPL

-402 RGLKE
+402 RSLKE
-407 RITRIAENRQAKAAA
+407 RVTCIAENRQAKAVA
-422 VFAVVA
+422 VFAAVA
-428 LAALVC
+428 LAAAVC
-434 AVSFTGAPDTP
+434 AVSFTGSSRPLSEVCGEFWDVEATCTYVEERPDVDARYTP
-445 PEVTQEWYDAGF
+445 ADGTVRLSEHLALVRIGSAHPKKTVAVNPAWSTLYLTLPDADGGTAEPLTINFIREYDAPGS
-457 TTEDAQACLEFL
+457 TE
-469 DWAAE
+469 
-474 LDGSKI
+474 
-480 TGCGAWDAETGAA
+480 
-493 HFLLEEPSDDTS
+493 
-505 AQIEALEGI
+505 
-514 LRNVRAE
+514 
-521 ELTPFAAR
+521 
-529 DGEVRYTLSFNDD
+529 
-542 YTGYYGFSL
+542 
-551 SENGQV
+551 
-557 ALDAPAVYETEGEPF
+557 AVYSLNIGTRDAAKSYKVLSGQEEIDAFLAYLRGEASPEQISHPAFPNNLTEAERG
-572 PYMKAVAVVDN
+572 VVD
-583 AELTQALYRL
+583 E
-593 LRPALLDGL
+593 
-602 TAAQRDAVDSFL
+602 FL

-756 REPWLTIPL
+756 REPWMTIPL

-778 SDALDWLTQMDMDG
+778 SNALDWLTQMDMDG

-827 WPELNWWDYTSAA
+827 WPEMSYWDYTF
-840 PASRSLL
+840 PASRSILL
-847 FCGLSAGDAPG
+847 GGLSAGDAPG

-896 VPAEIVARAKQLV
+896 VPAEVAARAKQLV

-917 GRAAQYDDWYTD
+917 GSAAQYDDWYTD

-955 QKPEKILLAGGTEV
+955 QKPENILLAGGTEV

-1100 AGRAAQGR
+1100 AGRAAQER

>member
-1 MTRARGRRW
+1 MKEI
-10 ARALGVLALFVL
+10 L
-22 AFWLT
+22 LT
-27 GCDPA
+27 
-32 VFWARRAH
+32 
-40 LRDIVSQLFPPD
+40 S
-52 WSYLSA
+52 S
-58 IVAPLLA
+58 
-65 TLRMSVTGTALGV
+65 
-78 LLALIL
+78 
-84 APLCAANLPCPAPVR
+84 
-99 RILRFLVQ
+99 
-107 VLRSFPALIL
+107 ALIL

-137 LWLLVLVGLLVP
+137 LWLLVLARLLVP
-149 VNVGRLA
+149 VNVGTLA
-156 HIVLSAAEPVQ
+156 HNVLSAAAPVQ
-167 AVVEERLDTPV
+167 TVVEERLDTPV

-198 QGDPQSPP
+198 QGEPLSPP

-242 SGVGAWFLFTNLRF
+242 AGVGAWFLFTNLRF

-282 PSPCLFGVLRPA
+282 PSPCLFGVLRPS

-370 RTAYGKA
+370 RAAYGKT

-402 RGLKE
+402 RSLKE

-434 AVSFTGAPDTP
+434 AVSFTGVPDTT

-493 HFLLEEPSDDTS
+493 RFLLEEPSDDTS

-514 LRNVRAE
+514 LRSVRAE

-557 ALDAPAVYETEGEPF
+557 ALDAPAEYETEGEPF
-572 PYMKAVAVVDN
+572 SYMKAVAVVDN

-614 HWAQALRAEDILN
+614 HWAQALRTEDILN

-632 GSSSRFLVDAEL
+632 GSSSRFLLDEEL
-644 TALSAQ
+644 TSFTAQ
-650 LVPALNALTE
+650 LVSALNALTE
-660 AELYTQR
+660 ADLYTQQ

-675 TLTVNLQDGTQ
+675 TLSVITQDGER
-686 YTFLCGFDRVRLLH
+686 YTFFCGFDRVRLLH

-730 SLEASPAPL
+730 SLESSPAPL
-739 PDFETAAPTPLA
+739 PDFETVDPTPLA

-756 REPWLTIPL
+756 REPWMTIPL

-810 RGGQLYG
+810 RGGELYG

-827 WPELNWWDYTSAA
+827 WPEMSYWDYTF

-886 VADAT
+886 IADAT

-896 VPAEIVARAKQLV
+896 VPAEVAARAKQLV
-909 QRRYDTLA
+909 RQRYDTLA

-935 ETRYAGLTLEVYSFS
+935 ETRYEGLTLEVYSFS

-1011 SPAYYADLTALLAK
+1011 SPAYYSDLTALLAK

-1032 ALDGGLLNEAMSSG
+1032 ALDGGRLKEVMSSG

-1058 AEQDRALERLS
+1058 AEQDRALEKLS

>member
-1 MTRARGRRW
+1 MKEI
-10 ARALGVLALFVL
+10 L
-22 AFWLT
+22 LT
-27 GCDPA
+27 
-32 VFWARRAH
+32 
-40 LRDIVSQLFPPD
+40 S
-52 WSYLSA
+52 
-58 IVAPLLA
+58 
-65 TLRMSVTGTALGV
+65 SV
-78 LLALIL
+78 
-84 APLCAANLPCPAPVR
+84 
-99 RILRFLVQ
+99 
-107 VLRSFPALIL
+107 LIL

-128 TVSRRMQYA
+128 TISRRMQYA
-137 LWLLVLVGLLVP
+137 LWLLVLVRLLVP
-149 VNVGRLA
+149 VNVGTLA
-156 HIVLSAAEPVQ
+156 HNVLSAAEPVQ
-167 AVVEERLDTPV
+167 TVVEERLDTPV

-198 QGDPQSPP
+198 QGEPQSPP
-206 SDAAQTAPADEYYTV
+206 SDAAQSAPADEYYTV

-236 VWYAGM
+236 VWYTGM
-242 SGVGAWFLFTNLRF
+242 AGVGAWFLFTNLRF

-326 SLLRGVCLTI
+326 SLLRGVCLTV

-353 CELACDEGT
+353 GELACDEGT

-370 RTAYGKA
+370 RAAYGKT

-402 RGLKE
+402 RSLKE
-407 RITRIAENRQAKAAA
+407 RITRIAEDRQAKAAA
-422 VFAVVA
+422 VFAAVA

-434 AVSFTGAPDTP
+434 AVSFTGSSRPLS
-445 PEVTQEWYDAGF
+445 EV
-457 TTEDAQACLEFL
+457 
-469 DWAAE
+469 
-474 LDGSKI
+474 
-480 TGCGAWDAETGAA
+480 CGDFWDAEATCTYV
-493 HFLLEEPSDDTS
+493 EERPDVD
-505 AQIEALEGI
+505 A
-514 LRNVRAE
+514 
-521 ELTPFAAR
+521 
-529 DGEVRYTLSFNDD
+529 RYTPADG
-542 YTGYYGFSL
+542 TVRL
-551 SENGQV
+551 SEHLALVRIGSAHPKKTV
-557 ALDAPAVYETEGEPF
+557 AVNPAWSTLYLTLPDADGGTAEPLTINFIREYDAPGSTEAVYSLNIGTRDAAKSYKVLSGQEEIDAFLAYLRGEASPEQISHPAFPNNLTEAERG
-572 PYMKAVAVVDN
+572 VVD
-583 AELTQALYRL
+583 E
-593 LRPALLDGL
+593 
-602 TAAQRDAVDSFL
+602 FL
-614 HWAQALRAEDILN
+614 HWAQALRAEDILD

-724 LMACID
+724 LMACLD

-827 WPELNWWDYTSAA
+827 WPEMSYWDYTF
-840 PASRSLL
+840 PASRSILL
-847 FCGLSAGDAPG
+847 GGLSAGDAPG

-886 VADAT
+886 IADAT

-896 VPAEIVARAKQLV
+896 VPAEVAARAKQLV
-909 QRRYDTLA
+909 RQRYDTLA
-917 GRAAQYDDWYTD
+917 GSAAQYDDWYTD

-974 AILDGDTV
+974 AILDGDMV

-997 RMLEGSMSGDCSTG
+997 RILEGSMSGDCSTG
-1011 SPAYYADLTALLAK
+1011 SPAYYSDLTALLAK

-1032 ALDGGLLNEAMSSG
+1032 ALDGGRLKEAMSSG
-1046 ISFLNW
+1046 GSFLNW

>member
-1 MTRARGRRW
+1 MKEI
-10 ARALGVLALFVL
+10 L
-22 AFWLT
+22 LT
-27 GCDPA
+27 
-32 VFWARRAH
+32 
-40 LRDIVSQLFPPD
+40 S
-52 WSYLSA
+52 S
-58 IVAPLLA
+58 
-65 TLRMSVTGTALGV
+65 
-78 LLALIL
+78 
-84 APLCAANLPCPAPVR
+84 
-99 RILRFLVQ
+99 
-107 VLRSFPALIL
+107 ALIL

-137 LWLLVLVGLLVP
+137 LWLLVLARLLVP
-149 VNVGRLA
+149 VNVGTLA
-156 HIVLSAAEPVQ
+156 HNVLSAAEPVQ

-198 QGDPQSPP
+198 QGEPLSPP
-206 SDAAQTAPADEYYTV
+206 SGAAQTAPADEYYTV

-236 VWYAGM
+236 VWSAGM
-242 SGVGAWFLFTNLRF
+242 AGVGAWFLFTNLRF

-262 ARTPYRV
+262 ARTPYSV

-326 SLLRGVCLTI
+326 SLLRGVCLTV

-353 CELACDEGT
+353 GELACDEGT

-370 RTAYGKA
+370 RAAYGKT
-377 LLTLVPVCDKPQNPL
+377 LLALVPVCDKPQNPL

-402 RGLKE
+402 RSLKE
-407 RITRIAENRQAKAAA
+407 RVTCIAENRQAKAVA
-422 VFAVVA
+422 VFAAVA
-428 LAALVC
+428 LAAAVC
-434 AVSFTGAPDTP
+434 AVSFTGSSRPLSEVCGEFWDVEATCTYVEERPDVDARYTP
-445 PEVTQEWYDAGF
+445 ADGTVRLSEHLALVRIGSAHPKKTVAVNPAWSTLYLTLPDADGGTAEPLTINFIREYDAPGS
-457 TTEDAQACLEFL
+457 TE
-469 DWAAE
+469 
-474 LDGSKI
+474 
-480 TGCGAWDAETGAA
+480 
-493 HFLLEEPSDDTS
+493 
-505 AQIEALEGI
+505 
-514 LRNVRAE
+514 
-521 ELTPFAAR
+521 
-529 DGEVRYTLSFNDD
+529 
-542 YTGYYGFSL
+542 
-551 SENGQV
+551 
-557 ALDAPAVYETEGEPF
+557 AVYSLNIGTRDAAKSYKVLSGQEEIDAFLAYLRGEASPEQISHPAFPNNLTEAERG
-572 PYMKAVAVVDN
+572 VVD
-583 AELTQALYRL
+583 E
-593 LRPALLDGL
+593 
-602 TAAQRDAVDSFL
+602 FL

-827 WPELNWWDYTSAA
+827 WPEMSYWDYTF
-840 PASRSLL
+840 PASRSILL
-847 FCGLSAGDAPG
+847 GGLSAGDAPG

-896 VPAEIVARAKQLV
+896 VPAEVAARAKQLV

-917 GRAAQYDDWYTD
+917 GSAAQYDDWYTD

-955 QKPEKILLAGGTEV
+955 QKPENILLAGGTEV

-1011 SPAYYADLTALLAK
+1011 SPAYYSDLTALLAK

-1032 ALDGGLLNEAMSSG
+1032 ALDGGRLKEAMSSG

-1100 AGRAAQGR
+1100 AGRAAQER

>member
-1 MTRARGRRW
+1 MKEI
-10 ARALGVLALFVL
+10 L
-22 AFWLT
+22 LT
-27 GCDPA
+27 
-32 VFWARRAH
+32 
-40 LRDIVSQLFPPD
+40 S
-52 WSYLSA
+52 
-58 IVAPLLA
+58 
-65 TLRMSVTGTALGV
+65 SV
-78 LLALIL
+78 
-84 APLCAANLPCPAPVR
+84 
-99 RILRFLVQ
+99 
-107 VLRSFPALIL
+107 LIL

-137 LWLLVLVGLLVP
+137 LWLLVLVRLLVP
-149 VNVGRLA
+149 VNVGTLA
-156 HIVLSAAEPVQ
+156 HNVLSAAEPVQ

-198 QGDPQSPP
+198 QGEPLSPP
-206 SDAAQTAPADEYYTV
+206 SDAAQSAPADEYSIV

-242 SGVGAWFLFTNLRF
+242 AGVGAWFLFTNLRF

-370 RTAYGKA
+370 RAAYGKT

-402 RGLKE
+402 RSLKE

-434 AVSFTGAPDTP
+434 AVSFTGAPDTT

-457 TTEDAQACLEFL
+457 TTEDARACLEFL

-493 HFLLEEPSDDTS
+493 RFLLEEPSDDTS

-514 LRNVRAE
+514 LRSVRAE

-557 ALDAPAVYETEGEPF
+557 ALDAPAEYETEGEPF

-660 AELYTQR
+660 ADLYTQQ

-675 TLTVNLQDGTQ
+675 TLSVITQDGER
-686 YTFLCGFDRVRLLH
+686 YTFFCGFDRVRLLH

-739 PDFETAAPTPLA
+739 PDFETVAPTPLA

-827 WPELNWWDYTSAA
+827 WPELSYWDYTFAT
-840 PASRSLL
+840 PASRSILL
-847 FCGLSAGDAPG
+847 GGLSAGDNPNYMP
-858 DGVNFTRYL
+858 NFTRYV
-867 YFDGES
+867 YFDGEN

-896 VPAEIVARAKQLV
+896 VPAEVAARAKQLV
-909 QRRYDTLA
+909 RQRYDTLA
-917 GRAAQYDDWYTD
+917 GSAAQYDDWYTD

-935 ETRYAGLTLEVYSFS
+935 ETRYEGLTLEVYSFS

-955 QKPEKILLAGGTEV
+955 QKPENILLAGGTEV

-974 AILDGDTV
+974 AFLDGDTV

-1025 NNVLRPD
+1025 NNILRPD
-1032 ALDGGLLNEAMSSG
+1032 ALDGGRLKEVMSSG

-1100 AGRAAQGR
+1100 AGRAAQER

>member
-1 MTRARGRRW
+1 MKEI
-10 ARALGVLALFVL
+10 L
-22 AFWLT
+22 LT
-27 GCDPA
+27 
-32 VFWARRAH
+32 
-40 LRDIVSQLFPPD
+40 S
-52 WSYLSA
+52 S
-58 IVAPLLA
+58 
-65 TLRMSVTGTALGV
+65 
-78 LLALIL
+78 
-84 APLCAANLPCPAPVR
+84 
-99 RILRFLVQ
+99 
-107 VLRSFPALIL
+107 ALIL

-137 LWLLVLVGLLVP
+137 LWLLVLARLLVP
-149 VNVGRLA
+149 VNVGTLA
-156 HIVLSAAEPVQ
+156 HNVLSAAAPVQ
-167 AVVEERLDTPV
+167 TVVEERLDTPV

-198 QGDPQSPP
+198 QGEPLSPP

-242 SGVGAWFLFTNLRF
+242 AGVGAWFLFTNLRF

-282 PSPCLFGVLRPA
+282 PSPCLFGVLRPS

-370 RTAYGKA
+370 RAAYGKT

-402 RGLKE
+402 RSLKE

-434 AVSFTGAPDTP
+434 AVSFTGVPDTT

-493 HFLLEEPSDDTS
+493 RFLLEEPSDDTS

-514 LRNVRAE
+514 LRSVRAE

-557 ALDAPAVYETEGEPF
+557 ALDAPAEYETEGEPF
-572 PYMKAVAVVDN
+572 SYMKAVAVVDN

-614 HWAQALRAEDILN
+614 HWAQALRTEDILN

-632 GSSSRFLVDAEL
+632 GSSSRFLLDEEL
-644 TALSAQ
+644 TSFTAQ

-660 AELYTQR
+660 ADLYTQQ

-675 TLTVNLQDGTQ
+675 TLSVITQDGER
-686 YTFLCGFDRVRLLH
+686 YTFFCGFDRVRLLH

-730 SLEASPAPL
+730 SLESSPAPL
-739 PDFETAAPTPLA
+739 PDFETVDPTPLA

-756 REPWLTIPL
+756 REPWMTIPL

-810 RGGQLYG
+810 RGGELYG

-827 WPELNWWDYTSAA
+827 WPEMSYWDYTF

-886 VADAT
+886 IADAT

-896 VPAEIVARAKQLV
+896 VPAEVAARAKQLV
-909 QRRYDTLA
+909 RQRYDTLA

-935 ETRYAGLTLEVYSFS
+935 ETRYEGLTLEVYSFS

-1011 SPAYYADLTALLAK
+1011 SPAYYSDLTALLAK

-1032 ALDGGLLNEAMSSG
+1032 ALDGGRLKEAMSSG

-1058 AEQDRALERLS
+1058 AEQDRALEKLS

>member
-1 MTRARGRRW
+1 MKEI
-10 ARALGVLALFVL
+10 L
-22 AFWLT
+22 LT
-27 GCDPA
+27 
-32 VFWARRAH
+32 
-40 LRDIVSQLFPPD
+40 S
-52 WSYLSA
+52 
-58 IVAPLLA
+58 
-65 TLRMSVTGTALGV
+65 SV
-78 LLALIL
+78 
-84 APLCAANLPCPAPVR
+84 
-99 RILRFLVQ
+99 
-107 VLRSFPALIL
+107 LIL

-137 LWLLVLVGLLVP
+137 LWLLVLVRLLVP
-149 VNVGRLA
+149 VNVGTLA
-156 HIVLSAAEPVQ
+156 HNVLSAAEPVQ

-206 SDAAQTAPADEYYTV
+206 SDAAQIAPADEYSIV

-242 SGVGAWFLFTNLRF
+242 AGVGAWFLFTNLRF

-326 SLLRGVCLTI
+326 SLLRGVCLTV

-402 RGLKE
+402 RSLKE

-434 AVSFTGAPDTP
+434 AVSFTGAPDTT

-457 TTEDAQACLEFL
+457 TTEDARACLEFL

-493 HFLLEEPSDDTS
+493 RFLLEEPSDDTS

-514 LRNVRAE
+514 LRSVRAE

-529 DGEVRYTLSFNDD
+529 DGEVRYTLAFNDD

-557 ALDAPAVYETEGEPF
+557 ALDAPAEYETEGEPF

-632 GSSSRFLVDAEL
+632 GSSSRSLLDEEL
-644 TALSAQ
+644 TSFTAQ

-660 AELYTQR
+660 ADLYTQQ

-675 TLTVNLQDGTQ
+675 TLSVITQDGER
-686 YTFLCGFDRVRLLH
+686 YTFFCGFDRVRLLH

-724 LMACID
+724 LMACLD

-797 IVNSSDFPAIYYK
+797 IINSSPNFPAIYYK

-827 WPELNWWDYTSAA
+827 WQELNWWDYTSAA
-840 PASRSLL
+840 PDSRSVL
-847 FCGLSAGDAPG
+847 FCGLSAGNAPG

-867 YFDGES
+867 YFDGEN

-886 VADAT
+886 IADAT

-896 VPAEIVARAKQLV
+896 VPAEVAARAKQLV
-909 QRRYDTLA
+909 RQRYDTLA
-917 GRAAQYDDWYTD
+917 GSAAQYDDWYTD
-929 VSFLGA
+929 VSFLGT
-935 ETRYAGLTLEVYSFS
+935 ETRYAGLTPEVYCFS

-955 QKPEKILLAGGTEV
+955 QKPEKIVLAGGTEV

-974 AILDGDTV
+974 AVLDGDTV

-1032 ALDGGLLNEAMSSG
+1032 ALDGGRLNEVMSSSG

-1052 LGQYDA
+1052 LGQYDDT
-1058 AEQDRALERLS
+1058 EQDRALERLS

-1085 RIVTYLLGDRDGLTD
+1085 RIVAYLLGDRDGLTD
-1100 AGRAAQGR
+1100 AGRAAQAR
-1108 FRAKFG
+1108 FRAMFG

>member
-1 MTRARGRRW
+1 MKEI
-10 ARALGVLALFVL
+10 L
-22 AFWLT
+22 LT
-27 GCDPA
+27 
-32 VFWARRAH
+32 
-40 LRDIVSQLFPPD
+40 S
-52 WSYLSA
+52 
-58 IVAPLLA
+58 
-65 TLRMSVTGTALGV
+65 SV
-78 LLALIL
+78 
-84 APLCAANLPCPAPVR
+84 
-99 RILRFLVQ
+99 
-107 VLRSFPALIL
+107 LIL

-122 RQLFRR
+122 RRLFRR
-128 TVSRRMQYA
+128 TISRRMQYT
-137 LWLLVLVGLLVP
+137 LWALVLVRLLVP
-149 VNVGRLA
+149 LNVGTLA
-156 HIVLSAAEPVQ
+156 HNVLSAAEPVQ
-167 AVVEERLDTPV
+167 TAVEKRLETPV
-178 LYVQDGTERR
+178 LYMQDGTERH
-188 PAQLLPGKES
+188 PAQLLSGEES

-206 SDAAQTAPADEYYTV
+206 SDAAQSAPADEYSIV
-221 TPTYRTVTLSEALTY
+221 TPTYRAVALSEALTY

-242 SGVGAWFLFTNLRF
+242 LIVGAWFLFTNLRF

-262 ARTPYRV
+262 ARTPYSV

-294 VYLNEKALQS
+294 IYLNNAAAAS
-304 PDALRFVLAHE
+304 PELLRFVLAHE

-326 SLLRGVCLTI
+326 SLLRGLCLTV

-353 CELACDEGT
+353 GELACDEGT

-377 LLTLVPVCDKPQNPL
+377 LLSLVPVCTKPQNPL
-392 LGATTMTSGK
+392 LGATTMTGCKKS
-402 RGLKE
+402 LKE
-407 RITRIAENRQAKAAA
+407 RVTRIAENRQAKTAA
-422 VFAVVA
+422 VFVAVA

-457 TTEDAQACLEFL
+457 STEDAQACLEFL
-469 DWAAE
+469 DWATGF
-474 LDGSKI
+474 DGDN
-480 TGCGAWDAETGAA
+480 ATGASWMA
-493 HFLLEEPSDDTS
+493 DGEASLN
-505 AQIEALEGI
+505 ALEPQAEFAHV
-514 LRNVRAE
+514 VRSIRME
-521 ELTPFAAR
+521 ELSPFM
-529 DGEVRYTLSFNDD
+529 DSDEKTLYTLGFND
-542 YTGYYGFSL
+542 GRANYGFGLHES
-551 SENGQV
+551 GQIT
-557 ALDAPAVYETEGEPF
+557 LIAPKEVEGETRL
-572 PYMKAVAVVDN
+572 YKTSVAVVNN
-583 AELTQALYRL
+583 AELTQFLHRL
-593 LRPALLDGL
+593 LRPALSDNL
-602 TAAQRDAVDSFL
+602 TEAERSVVDEFL

-675 TLTVNLQDGTQ
+675 TLTVNMRDGTQ
-686 YTFLCGFDRVRLLH
+686 YSFFCGFGCVRLLH

-709 SYPSDRPTLWIDSPA
+709 SYPSDRQTLWIDSPA
-724 LMACID
+724 LMACINT
-730 SLEASPAPL
+730 LHSPPTLL
-739 PDFETAAPTPLA
+739 PDLETVDPTPLT

-778 SDALDWLTQMDMDG
+778 SDSLDWLIQVDMDG

-797 IVNSSDFPAIYYK
+797 IINSSPNFPAIYYK

-827 WPELNWWDYTSAA
+827 WQELNWWDYTSAA
-840 PASRSLL
+840 PDSRSVL
-847 FCGLSAGDAPG
+847 FCGLSAGNAPG

-867 YFDGES
+867 YFDGEN

-886 VADAT
+886 IADAT

-909 QRRYDTLA
+909 RQRYDTLA
-917 GRAAQYDDWYTD
+917 GSAAQYDDWYTD

-935 ETRYAGLTLEVYSFS
+935 ETRYAGLTPEVYCFS

-955 QKPEKILLAGGTEV
+955 QKPEKIVLAGGTEV

-974 AILDGDTV
+974 AVLDGDTV
-982 LDGPYIVCLMDGGTR
+982 LDGPYIVCLMDGGAR
-997 RMLEGSMSGDCSTG
+997 RILEGSMSGDCSTG

-1032 ALDGGLLNEAMSSG
+1032 ALDGGRLNEVMSSSG

-1052 LGQYDA
+1052 LGQYDDT
-1058 AEQDRALERLS
+1058 EQDRALERLS
-1069 AYRASLTDS
+1069 VYRASLTDS

-1085 RIVTYLLGDRDGLTD
+1085 RIVAYLLGDRDGLTD
-1100 AGRAAQGR
+1100 AGRAAQAR
-1108 FRAKFG
+1108 FRAMFG

>member
-1 MTRARGRRW
+1 MKEI
-10 ARALGVLALFVL
+10 L
-22 AFWLT
+22 LT
-27 GCDPA
+27 
-32 VFWARRAH
+32 
-40 LRDIVSQLFPPD
+40 S
-52 WSYLSA
+52 
-58 IVAPLLA
+58 
-65 TLRMSVTGTALGV
+65 SV
-78 LLALIL
+78 
-84 APLCAANLPCPAPVR
+84 
-99 RILRFLVQ
+99 
-107 VLRSFPALIL
+107 LIL

-137 LWLLVLVGLLVP
+137 LWALVLVRLLVP
-149 VNVGRLA
+149 VNVGTLA
-156 HIVLSAAEPVQ
+156 HNVLSAAEPVQ
-167 AVVEERLDTPV
+167 AAVEKRLETPI
-178 LYVQDGTERR
+178 LYTQDDTERR

-198 QGDPQSPP
+198 QGEPLSPP
-206 SDAAQTAPADEYYTV
+206 SGAAHSAPADEYYTV

-242 SGVGAWFLFTNLRF
+242 VGVGAWFLFTNLRF

-294 VYLNEKALQS
+294 VYLNEKALQN
-304 PDALRFVLAHE
+304 PDALRFVIAHE

-326 SLLRGVCLTI
+326 SLLRGVCLTV

-353 CELACDEGT
+353 GELACDEGT

-370 RTAYGKA
+370 RAAYGKA
-377 LLTLVPVCDKPQNPL
+377 LLSLVPVCDKPQNPL

-434 AVSFTGAPDTP
+434 AVSFTGSSRPLSA
-445 PEVTQEWYDAGF
+445 V
-457 TTEDAQACLEFL
+457 
-469 DWAAE
+469 
-474 LDGSKI
+474 
-480 TGCGAWDAETGAA
+480 CGDFWDAEATCTYVEERPDVDARYTPADGTVRLSEHLALVRIGSAHPKKTVAVNPAWSTLYLTLPNADGGAA
-493 HFLLEEPSDDTS
+493 EP
-505 AQIEALEGI
+505 
-514 LRNVRAE
+514 
-521 ELTPFAAR
+521 LTINFIR
-529 DGEVRYTLSFNDD
+529 EY
-542 YTGYYGFSL
+542 
-551 SENGQV
+551 
-557 ALDAPAVYETEGEPF
+557 DAPGSTEAVYSLNIGTRDAAKSYKVLSGQEEIDAFLAYLRGDAAPEQIHPAFPSNLTEAERS
-572 PYMKAVAVVDN
+572 VVD
-583 AELTQALYRL
+583 E
-593 LRPALLDGL
+593 
-602 TAAQRDAVDSFL
+602 FL

-660 AELYTQR
+660 ADLYTQQ

-675 TLTVNLQDGTQ
+675 TLSVITQDGER
-686 YTFLCGFDRVRLLH
+686 YTFFCGFDRVRLLH

-730 SLEASPAPL
+730 SLESSPAPL

-756 REPWLTIPL
+756 REPWMTIPL
-765 AGKAQRIADRRIP
+765 AGKAQRVTDRRIP
-778 SDALDWLTQMDMDG
+778 SNALDWLTQMDMDG

-896 VPAEIVARAKQLV
+896 VPAEIAARAKQLV
-909 QRRYDTLA
+909 RQRYDTLA
-917 GRAAQYDDWYTD
+917 GSAAQYDDWYTD

-935 ETRYAGLTLEVYSFS
+935 ETRYEGLTLEVYSFS

-955 QKPEKILLAGGTEV
+955 QKPENILLAGGTEV

-974 AILDGDTV
+974 AFLDGDTV

-997 RMLEGSMSGDCSTG
+997 RMLEGSMSGDCSTD

-1025 NNVLRPD
+1025 NNILRPD
-1032 ALDGGLLNEAMSSG
+1032 ALDGGRLKEVMSSG

-1085 RIVTYLLGDRDGLTD
+1085 RIVAYLLGDRDGLTD
-1100 AGRAAQGR
+1100 AGHAAQER

>member
-1 MTRARGRRW
+1 MKEI
-10 ARALGVLALFVL
+10 L
-22 AFWLT
+22 LT
-27 GCDPA
+27 
-32 VFWARRAH
+32 
-40 LRDIVSQLFPPD
+40 S
-52 WSYLSA
+52 S
-58 IVAPLLA
+58 
-65 TLRMSVTGTALGV
+65 
-78 LLALIL
+78 
-84 APLCAANLPCPAPVR
+84 
-99 RILRFLVQ
+99 
-107 VLRSFPALIL
+107 ALIL

-137 LWLLVLVGLLVP
+137 LWLLVLVRLLVP
-149 VNVGRLA
+149 VNVGTLA
-156 HIVLSAAEPVQ
+156 HNVLSAAEPVQ

-198 QGDPQSPP
+198 QGNPQSPP
-206 SDAAQTAPADEYYTV
+206 SDAAQSAPADEYSIV

-236 VWYAGM
+236 VWSAGM
-242 SGVGAWFLFTNLRF
+242 AGVGAWFLFTNLRF

-262 ARTPYRV
+262 ARTPYSV

-326 SLLRGVCLTI
+326 SLLRGVCLTV

-353 CELACDEGT
+353 GELACDEGT

-370 RTAYGKA
+370 RAAYGKT
-377 LLTLVPVCDKPQNPL
+377 LLALVPVCDKPQNPL

-402 RGLKE
+402 RSLKE
-407 RITRIAENRQAKAAA
+407 RVTCIAENRQAKAVA
-422 VFAVVA
+422 VFAAVA
-428 LAALVC
+428 LAAAVC
-434 AVSFTGAPDTP
+434 AVSFTGSSRPLSEVCGEFWDVEATCTYVEERPDVDARYTP
-445 PEVTQEWYDAGF
+445 ADGTVRLSEHLALVRIGSAHPKKTVAVNPAWSTLYLTLPDADGGTAEPLTINFIREYDAPGS
-457 TTEDAQACLEFL
+457 TE
-469 DWAAE
+469 
-474 LDGSKI
+474 
-480 TGCGAWDAETGAA
+480 
-493 HFLLEEPSDDTS
+493 
-505 AQIEALEGI
+505 
-514 LRNVRAE
+514 
-521 ELTPFAAR
+521 
-529 DGEVRYTLSFNDD
+529 
-542 YTGYYGFSL
+542 
-551 SENGQV
+551 
-557 ALDAPAVYETEGEPF
+557 AVYSLNIGTRDAAKSYKVLSGQEEIDAFLAYLRGEASPEQISHPAFPNNLTEAERG
-572 PYMKAVAVVDN
+572 VVD
-583 AELTQALYRL
+583 E
-593 LRPALLDGL
+593 
-602 TAAQRDAVDSFL
+602 FL

-756 REPWLTIPL
+756 REPWMTIPL

-778 SDALDWLTQMDMDG
+778 SNALDWLTQMDMDG

-827 WPELNWWDYTSAA
+827 WPEMSYWDYTF
-840 PASRSLL
+840 PASRSILL
-847 FCGLSAGDAPG
+847 GGLSAGDAPG

-896 VPAEIVARAKQLV
+896 VPAEVAARAKQLV

-917 GRAAQYDDWYTD
+917 GSAAQYDDWYTD

-955 QKPEKILLAGGTEV
+955 QKPENILLAGGTEV

-1011 SPAYYADLTALLAK
+1011 SPAYYSDLTALLAK

-1032 ALDGGLLNEAMSSG
+1032 ALDGGRLKEAMSSG

-1100 AGRAAQGR
+1100 AGRAAQER

>member
-1 MTRARGRRW
+1 MKEI
-10 ARALGVLALFVL
+10 L
-22 AFWLT
+22 LT
-27 GCDPA
+27 
-32 VFWARRAH
+32 
-40 LRDIVSQLFPPD
+40 S
-52 WSYLSA
+52 
-58 IVAPLLA
+58 
-65 TLRMSVTGTALGV
+65 SV
-78 LLALIL
+78 
-84 APLCAANLPCPAPVR
+84 
-99 RILRFLVQ
+99 
-107 VLRSFPALIL
+107 LIL

-128 TVSRRMQYA
+128 TISRRMQYA
-137 LWLLVLVGLLVP
+137 LWLLVLVRLLVP
-149 VNVGRLA
+149 VNVGTLA
-156 HIVLSAAEPVQ
+156 HNVLSAAEPVQ
-167 AVVEERLDTPV
+167 TVVEERLDTPV

-198 QGDPQSPP
+198 QGEPQSPP
-206 SDAAQTAPADEYYTV
+206 SDAAQSAPADEYYTV

-242 SGVGAWFLFTNLRF
+242 LIVGAWFLFTNLRF

-326 SLLRGVCLTI
+326 SLLRGVCLTV

-353 CELACDEGT
+353 GELACDEGT

-370 RTAYGKA
+370 RAAYGKT

-402 RGLKE
+402 RSLKE
-407 RITRIAENRQAKAAA
+407 RITRIAEDRQAKAAA
-422 VFAVVA
+422 VFAAVA

-434 AVSFTGAPDTP
+434 AVSFTGSSRPLS
-445 PEVTQEWYDAGF
+445 EV
-457 TTEDAQACLEFL
+457 
-469 DWAAE
+469 
-474 LDGSKI
+474 
-480 TGCGAWDAETGAA
+480 CGDFWDAEATCTYV
-493 HFLLEEPSDDTS
+493 EERPDVD
-505 AQIEALEGI
+505 A
-514 LRNVRAE
+514 
-521 ELTPFAAR
+521 
-529 DGEVRYTLSFNDD
+529 RYTPADG
-542 YTGYYGFSL
+542 TVRL
-551 SENGQV
+551 SEHLALVRIGSAHPKKTV
-557 ALDAPAVYETEGEPF
+557 AVNPAWSTLYLTLPDADGGTAEPLTINFIREYDAPGSTEAVYSLNIGTRDAAKSYKVLSGQEEIDAFLAYLRGEASPEQISHPAFPNNLTEAERS
-572 PYMKAVAVVDN
+572 VVD
-583 AELTQALYRL
+583 E
-593 LRPALLDGL
+593 
-602 TAAQRDAVDSFL
+602 FL

-632 GSSSRFLVDAEL
+632 GSSSRFLLDEEL
-644 TALSAQ
+644 TSFTAQ

-660 AELYTQR
+660 ADLYTQQ

-675 TLTVNLQDGTQ
+675 TLSVITQDGER
-686 YTFLCGFDRVRLLH
+686 YTFFCGFDRVRLLH

-709 SYPSDRPTLWIDSPA
+709 SYPSNRPTLWIDSPA
-724 LMACID
+724 LMACLD

-827 WPELNWWDYTSAA
+827 WPEMSYWDYTF
-840 PASRSLL
+840 PASRSILL
-847 FCGLSAGDAPG
+847 GGLSAGDAPG

-896 VPAEIVARAKQLV
+896 VPAEVAARAKQLV
-909 QRRYDTLA
+909 RQRYDTLA
-917 GRAAQYDDWYTD
+917 GSAAQYDDWYTD

-935 ETRYAGLTLEVYSFS
+935 ETRYEGLAPEVYCFS

-1046 ISFLNW
+1046 GSFLNW

-1085 RIVTYLLGDRDGLTD
+1085 RIVAYLLGDRDGLTD
-1100 AGRAAQGR
+1100 AGRAAQER

>member
-1 MTRARGRRW
+1 MKEI
-10 ARALGVLALFVL
+10 L
-22 AFWLT
+22 LT
-27 GCDPA
+27 
-32 VFWARRAH
+32 
-40 LRDIVSQLFPPD
+40 S
-52 WSYLSA
+52 S
-58 IVAPLLA
+58 
-65 TLRMSVTGTALGV
+65 
-78 LLALIL
+78 
-84 APLCAANLPCPAPVR
+84 
-99 RILRFLVQ
+99 
-107 VLRSFPALIL
+107 ALIL

-137 LWLLVLVGLLVP
+137 LWLLVLVRLLVP
-149 VNVGRLA
+149 VNVGTLA
-156 HIVLSAAEPVQ
+156 HNVLSAAEPVQ

-206 SDAAQTAPADEYYTV
+206 SGAAQSAPADEYSIV

-242 SGVGAWFLFTNLRF
+242 AGVGVWFLFTNLRF

-262 ARTPYRV
+262 ARTPHRV

-326 SLLRGVCLTI
+326 SLLRGLCLTV

-353 CELACDEGT
+353 GELACDEGT

-370 RTAYGKA
+370 RAAYGKA
-377 LLTLVPVCDKPQNPL
+377 LLSLVPVCDKPQNPL

-434 AVSFTGAPDTP
+434 AVSFTGSSRPLSA
-445 PEVTQEWYDAGF
+445 V
-457 TTEDAQACLEFL
+457 
-469 DWAAE
+469 
-474 LDGSKI
+474 
-480 TGCGAWDAETGAA
+480 CGDFWDAEATCTYVEERPDVDARYTPADGTVRLSEHLALVRIGSAHPKKTVAVNPAWSTLYLTLPNADGGAA
-493 HFLLEEPSDDTS
+493 EP
-505 AQIEALEGI
+505 
-514 LRNVRAE
+514 
-521 ELTPFAAR
+521 LTINFIR
-529 DGEVRYTLSFNDD
+529 EY
-542 YTGYYGFSL
+542 
-551 SENGQV
+551 
-557 ALDAPAVYETEGEPF
+557 DAPGSTEAVYSLNIGTRDAAKSYKVLSGQEEIDAFLAYLRGDAAPEQIHPAFPSNLTEAERS
-572 PYMKAVAVVDN
+572 VVD
-583 AELTQALYRL
+583 E
-593 LRPALLDGL
+593 
-602 TAAQRDAVDSFL
+602 FL

-660 AELYTQR
+660 ADLYTQR

-724 LMACID
+724 LMTCINTLH
-730 SLEASPAPL
+730 SPPAPL
-739 PDFETAAPTPLA
+739 PDFETVAPTPLA

-756 REPWLTIPL
+756 REPWMTIPL

-827 WPELNWWDYTSAA
+827 WPEMSYWDYTF
-840 PASRSLL
+840 PASRSILL
-847 FCGLSAGDAPG
+847 DGLSAGDAPG

-886 VADAT
+886 IADAT

-896 VPAEIVARAKQLV
+896 VPAEVAARAKQLV
-909 QRRYDTLA
+909 RQRYDTLA
-917 GRAAQYDDWYTD
+917 GSAAQYDDWYTD

-935 ETRYAGLTLEVYSFS
+935 ETRYEGLTLEVYSFS

-997 RMLEGSMSGDCSTG
+997 RILEGSMSGDCSTG
-1011 SPAYYADLTALLAK
+1011 SPAYYSDLTALLAK

-1032 ALDGGLLNEAMSSG
+1032 ALDGGRLKEAMSSG

-1085 RIVTYLLGDRDGLTD
+1085 RIVAYLLGDRDGLTD
-1100 AGRAAQGR
+1100 AGRAAQER

>member
-1 MTRARGRRW
+1 MKEI
-10 ARALGVLALFVL
+10 L
-22 AFWLT
+22 LT
-27 GCDPA
+27 
-32 VFWARRAH
+32 
-40 LRDIVSQLFPPD
+40 S
-52 WSYLSA
+52 
-58 IVAPLLA
+58 
-65 TLRMSVTGTALGV
+65 SV
-78 LLALIL
+78 
-84 APLCAANLPCPAPVR
+84 
-99 RILRFLVQ
+99 
-107 VLRSFPALIL
+107 LIL

-122 RQLFRR
+122 RRLFRR
-128 TVSRRMQYA
+128 TISRRMQYT
-137 LWLLVLVGLLVP
+137 LWALVLVRLLVP
-149 VNVGRLA
+149 LNVGTLA
-156 HIVLSAAEPVQ
+156 HNVLSAAEPVQ
-167 AVVEERLDTPV
+167 TAVEKRLETPV
-178 LYVQDGTERR
+178 LYMQDGTERH
-188 PAQLLPGKES
+188 PAQLLSGEES

-206 SDAAQTAPADEYYTV
+206 SDAAQSAPADEYSIV
-221 TPTYRTVTLSEALTY
+221 TPTYRAVALSEALTY

-242 SGVGAWFLFTNLRF
+242 LIVGAWFLFTNLRF

-262 ARTPYRV
+262 ARTPYSV

-294 VYLNEKALQS
+294 IYLNNAAAAS
-304 PDALRFVLAHE
+304 PELLRFVLAHE

-326 SLLRGVCLTI
+326 SLLRGLCLTV

-353 CELACDEGT
+353 GELACDEGT

-377 LLTLVPVCDKPQNPL
+377 LLSLVPVCTKPQNPL
-392 LGATTMTSGK
+392 LGATTMTGCKKS
-402 RGLKE
+402 LKE
-407 RITRIAENRQAKAAA
+407 RVTRIAENRQAKTAA
-422 VFAVVA
+422 VFVAVA

-457 TTEDAQACLEFL
+457 STEDAQACLEFL
-469 DWAAE
+469 DWATGF
-474 LDGSKI
+474 DGDN
-480 TGCGAWDAETGAA
+480 ATGASWMA
-493 HFLLEEPSDDTS
+493 DGEASLN
-505 AQIEALEGI
+505 ALEPQAEFAHV
-514 LRNVRAE
+514 VRSIRME
-521 ELTPFAAR
+521 ELSPFM
-529 DGEVRYTLSFNDD
+529 DSDEKTLYTLGFND
-542 YTGYYGFSL
+542 GRANYGFGLHES
-551 SENGQV
+551 GQIT
-557 ALDAPAVYETEGEPF
+557 LIAPKEVEGETRL
-572 PYMKAVAVVDN
+572 YKTSVAVVNN
-583 AELTQALYRL
+583 AELTQFLHRL
-593 LRPALLDGL
+593 LRPALSDNL
-602 TAAQRDAVDSFL
+602 TEAERSVVDEFL

-675 TLTVNLQDGTQ
+675 TLTVNMRDGTQ
-686 YTFLCGFDRVRLLH
+686 YSFFCGFGCVRLLH

-709 SYPSDRPTLWIDSPA
+709 SYPSDRQTLWIDSPA
-724 LMACID
+724 LMACINT
-730 SLEASPAPL
+730 LHSPPTLL
-739 PDFETAAPTPLA
+739 PDLETVDPTPLT

-778 SDALDWLTQMDMDG
+778 SDSLDWLIQVDMDG

-797 IVNSSDFPAIYYK
+797 IINSSPNFPAIYYK

-827 WPELNWWDYTSAA
+827 WQELNWWDYTSAA
-840 PASRSLL
+840 PDSRSVL
-847 FCGLSAGDAPG
+847 FCGLSAGNAPG

-867 YFDGES
+867 YFDGEN

-896 VPAEIVARAKQLV
+896 VPAEVAARAKQLV
-909 QRRYDTLA
+909 RQRYDTLA
-917 GRAAQYDDWYTD
+917 GSAAQYDDWYTS
-929 VSFLGA
+929 VSFLDV
-935 ETRYAGLTLEVYSFS
+935 ETRYAGLTPEVYCFS

-1032 ALDGGLLNEAMSSG
+1032 ALDGGRLNEVMSSSG

-1052 LGQYDA
+1052 LGQYDDT
-1058 AEQDRALERLS
+1058 EQDRALERLS
-1069 AYRASLTDS
+1069 VYRASLTDS

-1085 RIVTYLLGDRDGLTD
+1085 RIVAYLLGDRDGLTD
-1100 AGRAAQGR
+1100 AGRAAQAR
-1108 FRAKFG
+1108 FRAMFG

>member
-1 MTRARGRRW
+1 MKEI
-10 ARALGVLALFVL
+10 L
-22 AFWLT
+22 LT
-27 GCDPA
+27 
-32 VFWARRAH
+32 
-40 LRDIVSQLFPPD
+40 S
-52 WSYLSA
+52 
-58 IVAPLLA
+58 
-65 TLRMSVTGTALGV
+65 SV
-78 LLALIL
+78 
-84 APLCAANLPCPAPVR
+84 
-99 RILRFLVQ
+99 
-107 VLRSFPALIL
+107 LIL

-122 RQLFRR
+122 RRLFRR
-128 TVSRRMQYA
+128 TISRRMQYT
-137 LWLLVLVGLLVP
+137 LWALVLVRLLVP
-149 VNVGRLA
+149 LNVGTLA
-156 HIVLSAAEPVQ
+156 HNVLSAAEPVQ
-167 AVVEERLDTPV
+167 TAVEKRLETPV
-178 LYVQDGTERR
+178 LYMQDGTERH
-188 PAQLLPGKES
+188 PAQLLSGEES

-206 SDAAQTAPADEYYTV
+206 SDAAQSAPADEYSIV
-221 TPTYRTVTLSEALTY
+221 TPTYRAVALSEALTY

-242 SGVGAWFLFTNLRF
+242 LIVGAWFLFTNLRF

-262 ARTPYRV
+262 ARTPYSV

-294 VYLNEKALQS
+294 IYLNNAAAAS
-304 PDALRFVLAHE
+304 PELLRFVLAHE

-326 SLLRGVCLTI
+326 SLLRGLCLTV

-353 CELACDEGT
+353 GELACDEGT

-377 LLTLVPVCDKPQNPL
+377 LLALVPVCDKPQNPL
-392 LGATTMTSGK
+392 LGATTMASGK
-402 RGLKE
+402 RSLKE

-434 AVSFTGAPDTP
+434 AVSFTGAPDTT

-514 LRNVRAE
+514 LRSVRAE

-557 ALDAPAVYETEGEPF
+557 ALDAPAEYETEGEPF
-572 PYMKAVAVVDN
+572 PYMKAVAVVNN

-627 LQFRD
+627 LHFRD
-632 GSSSRFLVDAEL
+632 GSGSRFLLDEEL
-644 TALSAQ
+644 TSFTAQ

-660 AELYTQR
+660 ADLYTQQ

-675 TLTVNLQDGTQ
+675 TLSVITQDGER
-686 YTFLCGFDRVRLLH
+686 YTFFCGFDRVRLLH

-724 LMACID
+724 LMACLD

-810 RGGQLYG
+810 RGGELYG

-827 WPELNWWDYTSAA
+827 WPEMSYWDYTF
-840 PASRSLL
+840 PASRSILL
-847 FCGLSAGDAPG
+847 GGLSAGDAPG

-896 VPAEIVARAKQLV
+896 VPAEVAARAKQLV
-909 QRRYDTLA
+909 RQRYDTLA
-917 GRAAQYDDWYTD
+917 GSAAQYDDWYTD

-935 ETRYAGLTLEVYSFS
+935 ETRYEGLAPEVYCFS

-997 RMLEGSMSGDCSTG
+997 RILEGSMSGDCSTG
-1011 SPAYYADLTALLAK
+1011 SPAYYSDLTALLAK

-1032 ALDGGLLNEAMSSG
+1032 ALDGGRLKEAMSSG

-1085 RIVTYLLGDRDGLTD
+1085 RIVAYLLGDRDGLTD
-1100 AGRAAQGR
+1100 AGRAAQER

>member
-1 MTRARGRRW
+1 MKEI
-10 ARALGVLALFVL
+10 L
-22 AFWLT
+22 LT
-27 GCDPA
+27 
-32 VFWARRAH
+32 
-40 LRDIVSQLFPPD
+40 S
-52 WSYLSA
+52 
-58 IVAPLLA
+58 
-65 TLRMSVTGTALGV
+65 SV
-78 LLALIL
+78 
-84 APLCAANLPCPAPVR
+84 
-99 RILRFLVQ
+99 
-107 VLRSFPALIL
+107 LIL

-137 LWLLVLVGLLVP
+137 LWLLVLVRLLVP
-149 VNVGRLA
+149 VNVGTLA
-156 HIVLSAAEPVQ
+156 HNVLSAAAPVQ

-198 QGDPQSPP
+198 QGEPLSPP
-206 SDAAQTAPADEYYTV
+206 SDAAQIAPADEYSIV

-242 SGVGAWFLFTNLRF
+242 AGVGAWFLFTNLRF

-326 SLLRGVCLTI
+326 SLLRGVCLTV

-353 CELACDEGT
+353 GELACDEGT

-377 LLTLVPVCDKPQNPL
+377 LLALVPVCDKPQNPL

-402 RGLKE
+402 RSLKE

-434 AVSFTGAPDTP
+434 AVSFTGAPDTT

-514 LRNVRAE
+514 LRSVRAE

-557 ALDAPAVYETEGEPF
+557 TLEAPAEYETEGEPF
-572 PYMKAVAVVDN
+572 SYMKAVAVVDN

-627 LQFRD
+627 LRFQS

-675 TLTVNLQDGTQ
+675 TLTVNLRDGTQ
-686 YTFLCGFDRVRLLH
+686 YTFLCGFDCVRLLS
-700 PTFEPGLSS
+700 PAFEPALSS

-724 LMACID
+724 LMACLD

-756 REPWLTIPL
+756 REPWMTIPL
-765 AGKAQRIADRRIP
+765 AGKAQRVTDRRIP

-886 VADAT
+886 IADAT

-896 VPAEIVARAKQLV
+896 VPAEVAARAKQLV
-909 QRRYDTLA
+909 RQRYDTLA
-917 GRAAQYDDWYTD
+917 GSAAQYDDWYTD

-935 ETRYAGLTLEVYSFS
+935 ETRYEGLTLEVYSFS

-974 AILDGDTV
+974 AFLDGDTV

-1100 AGRAAQGR
+1100 AGRAAQER

>member
-1 MTRARGRRW
+1 MKEI
-10 ARALGVLALFVL
+10 L
-22 AFWLT
+22 LT
-27 GCDPA
+27 
-32 VFWARRAH
+32 
-40 LRDIVSQLFPPD
+40 S
-52 WSYLSA
+52 S
-58 IVAPLLA
+58 
-65 TLRMSVTGTALGV
+65 
-78 LLALIL
+78 
-84 APLCAANLPCPAPVR
+84 
-99 RILRFLVQ
+99 
-107 VLRSFPALIL
+107 ALIL

-137 LWLLVLVGLLVP
+137 LWLLVLVRLLVP
-149 VNVGRLA
+149 VNVGTLA
-156 HIVLSAAEPVQ
+156 HNVLSAAAPVQ
-167 AVVEERLDTPV
+167 TVVEERLDTPV

-198 QGDPQSPP
+198 QGEPLSPP
-206 SDAAQTAPADEYYTV
+206 SDAAQSAPADEYSIV

-242 SGVGAWFLFTNLRF
+242 AGVGAWFLFTNLRF

-326 SLLRGVCLTI
+326 SLLRGVCLTV

-370 RTAYGKA
+370 RAAYGKA
-377 LLTLVPVCDKPQNPL
+377 LLALVPVCDKPQNPL

-402 RGLKE
+402 RSLKE

-434 AVSFTGAPDTP
+434 AVSFTGAPDTT

-493 HFLLEEPSDDTS
+493 RFLLEEPSDDTS

-514 LRNVRAE
+514 LRSVRAE

-529 DGEVRYTLSFNDD
+529 DGEVRYTLAFNDD

-557 ALDAPAVYETEGEPF
+557 ALDAPAEYETEGEPF
-572 PYMKAVAVVDN
+572 SYMKAVAVVDN

-593 LRPALLDGL
+593 LRPALLDNL
-602 TAAQRDAVDSFL
+602 TEAERSVVDEFL

-627 LQFRD
+627 LHFRD
-632 GSSSRFLVDAEL
+632 GSGSRFLLDEEL
-644 TALSAQ
+644 TSFTAQ

-660 AELYTQR
+660 ADLYTQQ

-675 TLTVNLQDGTQ
+675 TLSVITQDGER
-686 YTFLCGFDRVRLLH
+686 YTFFCGFDRVRLLH

-724 LMACID
+724 LMACLD

-797 IVNSSDFPAIYYK
+797 IVNSSDFPSIYYK
-810 RGGQLYG
+810 RGGELYG

-886 VADAT
+886 IADAT

-896 VPAEIVARAKQLV
+896 VPAEVAARAKQLV
-909 QRRYDTLA
+909 RQRYDTLA
-917 GRAAQYDDWYTD
+917 GSAAQYDDWYTD

-935 ETRYAGLTLEVYSFS
+935 ETRYEGLTLEVYCFS

-974 AILDGDTV
+974 AVLDGDTV
-982 LDGPYIVCLMDGGTR
+982 LDGPYIVCLSDGGTR

-1011 SPAYYADLTALLAK
+1011 SPAYYSDLTALLAK

-1032 ALDGGLLNEAMSSG
+1032 ALDGGRLEEVMSCG

-1085 RIVTYLLGDRDGLTD
+1085 RIVAYLLGDRDGLTD

>member
-1 MTRARGRRW
+1 MKEI
-10 ARALGVLALFVL
+10 L
-22 AFWLT
+22 LT
-27 GCDPA
+27 
-32 VFWARRAH
+32 
-40 LRDIVSQLFPPD
+40 S
-52 WSYLSA
+52 
-58 IVAPLLA
+58 
-65 TLRMSVTGTALGV
+65 SV
-78 LLALIL
+78 
-84 APLCAANLPCPAPVR
+84 
-99 RILRFLVQ
+99 
-107 VLRSFPALIL
+107 LIL

-128 TVSRRMQYA
+128 TISRRMQYA
-137 LWLLVLVGLLVP
+137 LWLLVLVRLLVP
-149 VNVGRLA
+149 VNVGTLA
-156 HIVLSAAEPVQ
+156 HNVLSAAEPVQ
-167 AVVEERLDTPV
+167 TVVEERLDTPV

-198 QGDPQSPP
+198 QGEPQSPP
-206 SDAAQTAPADEYYTV
+206 SDAAQSAPADEYYTV

-242 SGVGAWFLFTNLRF
+242 LIVGAWFLFTNLRF

-326 SLLRGVCLTI
+326 SLLRGVCLTV

-353 CELACDEGT
+353 GELACDEGT

-370 RTAYGKA
+370 RAAYGKT

-402 RGLKE
+402 RSLKE
-407 RITRIAENRQAKAAA
+407 RITRIAEDRQAKAAA
-422 VFAVVA
+422 VFAAVA

-434 AVSFTGAPDTP
+434 AVSFTGSSRPLS
-445 PEVTQEWYDAGF
+445 EV
-457 TTEDAQACLEFL
+457 
-469 DWAAE
+469 
-474 LDGSKI
+474 
-480 TGCGAWDAETGAA
+480 CGDFWDAEATCTYV
-493 HFLLEEPSDDTS
+493 EERPDVD
-505 AQIEALEGI
+505 A
-514 LRNVRAE
+514 
-521 ELTPFAAR
+521 
-529 DGEVRYTLSFNDD
+529 RYTPADG
-542 YTGYYGFSL
+542 TVRL
-551 SENGQV
+551 SEHLALVRIGSAHPKKTV
-557 ALDAPAVYETEGEPF
+557 AVNPAWSTLYLTLPDADGGTAEPLTINFIREYDAPGSTEAVYSLNIGTRDAAKSYKVLSGQEEIDAFLAYLRGEASPEQISHPAFPNNLTEAERS
-572 PYMKAVAVVDN
+572 VVD
-583 AELTQALYRL
+583 E
-593 LRPALLDGL
+593 
-602 TAAQRDAVDSFL
+602 FL

-627 LQFRD
+627 LRFQS
-632 GSSSRFLVDAEL
+632 GSGSRFLVDAEL

-675 TLTVNLQDGTQ
+675 TLTVNMRDGTQ
-686 YTFLCGFDRVRLLH
+686 YTFFCGFDCVRLLH
-700 PTFEPGLSS
+700 PTFEPALSS
-709 SYPSDRPTLWIDSPA
+709 SYPSNRPTLWIDSPA
-724 LMACID
+724 LMACLD

-739 PDFETAAPTPLA
+739 PDFETVDPTPLA

-827 WPELNWWDYTSAA
+827 WPEMSYWDYTFAT
-840 PASRSLL
+840 PASRSILL
-847 FCGLSAGDAPG
+847 GGLSAGDAPG

-896 VPAEIVARAKQLV
+896 VPAEVAARAKQLV
-909 QRRYDTLA
+909 RQRYDTLA
-917 GRAAQYDDWYTD
+917 GSAAQYDDWYTD
-929 VSFLGA
+929 VSFLGT
-935 ETRYAGLTLEVYSFS
+935 ETRYAGLAPEVYCFS

-974 AILDGDTV
+974 AILDGDMV

-997 RMLEGSMSGDCSTG
+997 RILEGSMSGDCSTG
-1011 SPAYYADLTALLAK
+1011 SPAYYSDLTALLAK

-1032 ALDGGLLNEAMSSG
+1032 ALDGGRLKEAMSSG

-1100 AGRAAQGR
+1100 AGRAAQER

>member
-1 MTRARGRRW
+1 MKEI
-10 ARALGVLALFVL
+10 L
-22 AFWLT
+22 LT
-27 GCDPA
+27 
-32 VFWARRAH
+32 
-40 LRDIVSQLFPPD
+40 S
-52 WSYLSA
+52 
-58 IVAPLLA
+58 
-65 TLRMSVTGTALGV
+65 SV
-78 LLALIL
+78 
-84 APLCAANLPCPAPVR
+84 
-99 RILRFLVQ
+99 
-107 VLRSFPALIL
+107 LIL

-137 LWLLVLVGLLVP
+137 LWLLVLVRLLVP
-149 VNVGRLA
+149 VNVGTLA
-156 HIVLSAAEPVQ
+156 HNVLSAAAPVQ

-198 QGDPQSPP
+198 QGEPLSPP

-242 SGVGAWFLFTNLRF
+242 AGVGAWFLFTNLRF

-660 AELYTQR
+660 ADLYTQQ

-675 TLTVNLQDGTQ
+675 TLSVITQDGER
-686 YTFLCGFDRVRLLH
+686 YTFFCGFDRVRLLH

-724 LMACID
+724 LMACLD

-827 WPELNWWDYTSAA
+827 WPEMSYWDYTF
-840 PASRSLL
+840 PASRSILL
-847 FCGLSAGDAPG
+847 GGLSAGDAPG

-896 VPAEIVARAKQLV
+896 VPAEVAARAKQLV
-909 QRRYDTLA
+909 RQRYDTLA
-917 GRAAQYDDWYTD
+917 GSAAQYDDWYTD

-935 ETRYAGLTLEVYSFS
+935 ETRYEGLAPEVYCFS

-1046 ISFLNW
+1046 GSFLNW

-1085 RIVTYLLGDRDGLTD
+1085 RIVAYLLGDRDGLTD
-1100 AGRAAQGR
+1100 AGRAAQER

>member
-1 MTRARGRRW
+1 MKEI
-10 ARALGVLALFVL
+10 L
-22 AFWLT
+22 LT
-27 GCDPA
+27 
-32 VFWARRAH
+32 
-40 LRDIVSQLFPPD
+40 S
-52 WSYLSA
+52 
-58 IVAPLLA
+58 
-65 TLRMSVTGTALGV
+65 SV
-78 LLALIL
+78 
-84 APLCAANLPCPAPVR
+84 
-99 RILRFLVQ
+99 
-107 VLRSFPALIL
+107 LIL

-137 LWLLVLVGLLVP
+137 LWLLVLVRLLVP
-149 VNVGRLA
+149 VNVGTLA
-156 HIVLSAAEPVQ
+156 HNVLSAAEPVQ

-198 QGDPQSPP
+198 QGEPLSPP
-206 SDAAQTAPADEYYTV
+206 SDAAQSAPADEYSIV

-242 SGVGAWFLFTNLRF
+242 AGVGAWFLFTNLRF

-326 SLLRGVCLTI
+326 SLLRGVCLTV

-353 CELACDEGT
+353 GELACDEGT

-370 RTAYGKA
+370 RAAYGKA
-377 LLTLVPVCDKPQNPL
+377 LLALVPVCDKPQNPL

-402 RGLKE
+402 RSLKE

-434 AVSFTGAPDTP
+434 AVSFTGAPDTT

-493 HFLLEEPSDDTS
+493 RFLLEEPSDDTS

-514 LRNVRAE
+514 LRSVRAE

-529 DGEVRYTLSFNDD
+529 DGEVRYTLAFNDD

-557 ALDAPAVYETEGEPF
+557 ALDAPAEYETEGEPF
-572 PYMKAVAVVDN
+572 SYMKAVAVVDN

-593 LRPALLDGL
+593 LRPALLDNL
-602 TAAQRDAVDSFL
+602 TEAERSVVDEFL

-627 LQFRD
+627 LHFRD
-632 GSSSRFLVDAEL
+632 GSGSRFLLDEEL
-644 TALSAQ
+644 TSFTAQ

-660 AELYTQR
+660 ADLYTQQ

-675 TLTVNLQDGTQ
+675 TLSVITQDGER
-686 YTFLCGFDRVRLLH
+686 YTFFCGFDRVRLLH

-724 LMACID
+724 LMACLD

-886 VADAT
+886 IADAT

-896 VPAEIVARAKQLV
+896 VPAEVAARAKQLV

-917 GRAAQYDDWYTD
+917 GSAAQYDDWYTD

-935 ETRYAGLTLEVYSFS
+935 ETRYEGLTLEVYSFS

-974 AILDGDTV
+974 AILDGDMV

-997 RMLEGSMSGDCSTG
+997 RILEGSMSGDCSTG
-1011 SPAYYADLTALLAK
+1011 SPAYYSDLTALLAK

-1032 ALDGGLLNEAMSSG
+1032 ALDGGRLKEAMSSSG

-1085 RIVTYLLGDRDGLTD
+1085 RIVAYLLGDRDGLTD

-1108 FRAKFG
+1108 FHAKFG

>member
-1 MTRARGRRW
+1 MKEI
-10 ARALGVLALFVL
+10 L
-22 AFWLT
+22 LT
-27 GCDPA
+27 
-32 VFWARRAH
+32 
-40 LRDIVSQLFPPD
+40 S
-52 WSYLSA
+52 
-58 IVAPLLA
+58 
-65 TLRMSVTGTALGV
+65 SV
-78 LLALIL
+78 
-84 APLCAANLPCPAPVR
+84 
-99 RILRFLVQ
+99 
-107 VLRSFPALIL
+107 LIL

-128 TVSRRMQYA
+128 TISRRMQYA
-137 LWLLVLVGLLVP
+137 LWLLVLVRLLVP
-149 VNVGRLA
+149 VNVGTLA
-156 HIVLSAAEPVQ
+156 HNVLSAAEPVQ
-167 AVVEERLDTPV
+167 TVVEERLDTPV

-198 QGDPQSPP
+198 QGEPQSPP
-206 SDAAQTAPADEYYTV
+206 SDAAQSAPADEYYTV

-242 SGVGAWFLFTNLRF
+242 LIVGAWFLFTNLRF

-326 SLLRGVCLTI
+326 SLLRGVCLTV

-353 CELACDEGT
+353 GELACDEGT

-370 RTAYGKA
+370 RAAYGKT

-402 RGLKE
+402 RSLKE
-407 RITRIAENRQAKAAA
+407 RITRIAEDRQAKAAA
-422 VFAVVA
+422 VFAAVA

-434 AVSFTGAPDTP
+434 AVSFTGSSRPLS
-445 PEVTQEWYDAGF
+445 EV
-457 TTEDAQACLEFL
+457 
-469 DWAAE
+469 
-474 LDGSKI
+474 
-480 TGCGAWDAETGAA
+480 CGDFWDAEATCTYV
-493 HFLLEEPSDDTS
+493 EERPDVD
-505 AQIEALEGI
+505 A
-514 LRNVRAE
+514 
-521 ELTPFAAR
+521 
-529 DGEVRYTLSFNDD
+529 RYTPADG
-542 YTGYYGFSL
+542 TVRL
-551 SENGQV
+551 SEHLALVRIGSAHPKKTV
-557 ALDAPAVYETEGEPF
+557 AVNPAWSTLYLTLPDADGGTAEPLTINFIREYDAPGSTEAVYSLNIGTRDAAKSYKVLSGQEEIDAFLAYLRGEASPEQISHPAFPNNLTEAERS
-572 PYMKAVAVVDN
+572 VVD
-583 AELTQALYRL
+583 E
-593 LRPALLDGL
+593 
-602 TAAQRDAVDSFL
+602 FL

-627 LQFRD
+627 LRFQS
-632 GSSSRFLVDAEL
+632 GSGSRFLVDAEL

-675 TLTVNLQDGTQ
+675 TLTVNMRDGTQ
-686 YTFLCGFDRVRLLH
+686 YTFLCGFDRVRLSS
-700 PTFEPGLSS
+700 PAFEPGLSS

-724 LMACID
+724 LMACLD

-827 WPELNWWDYTSAA
+827 WPEMSYWDYTF
-840 PASRSLL
+840 PASRSILL
-847 FCGLSAGDAPG
+847 GGLSAGDAPG

-896 VPAEIVARAKQLV
+896 VPAEVAARAKQLV
-909 QRRYDTLA
+909 RQRYDTLA
-917 GRAAQYDDWYTD
+917 GSAAQYDDWYTD

-935 ETRYAGLTLEVYSFS
+935 ETRYEGLAPEVYCFS

-1011 SPAYYADLTALLAK
+1011 SPAYYSDLTALLAK

-1032 ALDGGLLNEAMSSG
+1032 ALDGGRLEEVMSGG

>member
-1 MTRARGRRW
+1 MKEI
-10 ARALGVLALFVL
+10 L
-22 AFWLT
+22 LT
-27 GCDPA
+27 
-32 VFWARRAH
+32 
-40 LRDIVSQLFPPD
+40 S
-52 WSYLSA
+52 
-58 IVAPLLA
+58 
-65 TLRMSVTGTALGV
+65 SV
-78 LLALIL
+78 
-84 APLCAANLPCPAPVR
+84 
-99 RILRFLVQ
+99 
-107 VLRSFPALIL
+107 LIL

-137 LWLLVLVGLLVP
+137 LWLLVLVRLLVP
-149 VNVGRLA
+149 VNVGTLA
-156 HIVLSAAEPVQ
+156 HNVLSAAAPVQ
-167 AVVEERLDTPV
+167 TVVEERLDTPV

-206 SDAAQTAPADEYYTV
+206 SDAAQSAPADEYSIV
-221 TPTYRTVTLSEALTY
+221 TPTYRTVTLAEALTY
-236 VWYAGM
+236 AWYAGM
-242 SGVGAWFLFTNLRF
+242 AGVGAWFLFTNLRF

-326 SLLRGVCLTI
+326 SLLRGVCLTV

-370 RTAYGKA
+370 RAAYGKT

-402 RGLKE
+402 RSLKE

-434 AVSFTGAPDTP
+434 AVSFTGAPDTT

-493 HFLLEEPSDDTS
+493 RFLLEEPSDDTS

-514 LRNVRAE
+514 LRSVRAE

-529 DGEVRYTLSFNDD
+529 DGEVRYTLAFNDD

-557 ALDAPAVYETEGEPF
+557 ALDAPAEYETEGEPF
-572 PYMKAVAVVDN
+572 SYMKAVAVVDN

-593 LRPALLDGL
+593 LRPALLDNL
-602 TAAQRDAVDSFL
+602 TEAERSVVDEFL

-627 LQFRD
+627 LHFRD
-632 GSSSRFLVDAEL
+632 GSGSRFLLDEEL
-644 TALSAQ
+644 TSFTAQ

-660 AELYTQR
+660 ADLYTQQ

-675 TLTVNLQDGTQ
+675 TLSVITQDGER
-686 YTFLCGFDRVRLLH
+686 YTFFCGFDRVRLLH

-724 LMACID
+724 LMACLD

-827 WPELNWWDYTSAA
+827 WPEMSYWDYTF
-840 PASRSLL
+840 PASRSILL
-847 FCGLSAGDAPG
+847 GGLSAGDAPG

-886 VADAT
+886 IADAT

-896 VPAEIVARAKQLV
+896 VPAEVAARAKQLV
-909 QRRYDTLA
+909 RQRYDTLA

-935 ETRYAGLTLEVYSFS
+935 ETRYEGLTLEIYSFS

-997 RMLEGSMSGDCSTG
+997 RILEGSMSGDCSTG

-1032 ALDGGLLNEAMSSG
+1032 ALDGGRLEEVMSSG

-1085 RIVTYLLGDRDGLTD
+1085 RIVAYLLGDRDGLTD

>member
-1 MTRARGRRW
+1 MKEI
-10 ARALGVLALFVL
+10 L
-22 AFWLT
+22 LT
-27 GCDPA
+27 
-32 VFWARRAH
+32 
-40 LRDIVSQLFPPD
+40 S
-52 WSYLSA
+52 
-58 IVAPLLA
+58 
-65 TLRMSVTGTALGV
+65 SV
-78 LLALIL
+78 
-84 APLCAANLPCPAPVR
+84 
-99 RILRFLVQ
+99 
-107 VLRSFPALIL
+107 LIL

-122 RQLFRR
+122 RRLFRR
-128 TVSRRMQYA
+128 TISRRMQYT
-137 LWLLVLVGLLVP
+137 LWALVLVRLLVP
-149 VNVGRLA
+149 LNVGTLA
-156 HIVLSAAEPVQ
+156 HNVLSAAEPVQ
-167 AVVEERLDTPV
+167 TAVEKRLETPV
-178 LYVQDGTERR
+178 LYMQDGTERH
-188 PAQLLPGKES
+188 PTQLLSGEES

-206 SDAAQTAPADEYYTV
+206 SDAAQSAPADEYSIV
-221 TPTYRTVTLSEALTY
+221 APTYRAVALSEALTY

-242 SGVGAWFLFTNLRF
+242 LIVGAWFLFTNLRF

-262 ARTPYRV
+262 ARTPYSV

-294 VYLNEKALQS
+294 IYLNNAAAAS
-304 PDALRFVLAHE
+304 PELLRFVLAHE

-326 SLLRGVCLTI
+326 SLLRGLCLTV

-353 CELACDEGT
+353 GELACDEGT

-377 LLTLVPVCDKPQNPL
+377 LLSLVPVCTKPQNPL
-392 LGATTMTSGK
+392 LGATTMTGGK
-402 RGLKE
+402 KSLKE
-407 RITRIAENRQAKAAA
+407 RVTRIAENRQAKTAA
-422 VFAVVA
+422 VFAAVA

-457 TTEDAQACLEFL
+457 STEDAQACLEFL
-469 DWAAE
+469 DWATGF
-474 LDGSKI
+474 DGDN
-480 TGCGAWDAETGAA
+480 ATGASWMA
-493 HFLLEEPSDDTS
+493 DGEASLN
-505 AQIEALEGI
+505 ALEPQAEFA
-514 LRNVRAE
+514 RVVRSIRME
-521 ELTPFAAR
+521 ELSPFM
-529 DGEVRYTLSFNDD
+529 DSDEKTLYTLGFND
-542 YTGYYGFSL
+542 GRANYGFGLHES
-551 SENGQV
+551 GQIT
-557 ALDAPAVYETEGEPF
+557 LIAPKEVEGETRL
-572 PYMKAVAVVDN
+572 YKTSVAVVNN
-583 AELTQALYRL
+583 AELTQFLHRL
-593 LRPALLDGL
+593 LRPALSDNL
-602 TAAQRDAVDSFL
+602 TEAERSVVDEFL

-650 LVPALNALTE
+650 LVLALNALTE

-675 TLTVNLQDGTQ
+675 TLTVNMRDGTQ
-686 YTFLCGFDRVRLLH
+686 YSFFCDFDCVRLLH

-709 SYPSDRPTLWIDSPA
+709 SYPSDRQTLWIDSPA
-724 LMACID
+724 LMACINT
-730 SLEASPAPL
+730 LHSPPTLL
-739 PDFETAAPTPLA
+739 PDLETVDPTPLT

-778 SDALDWLTQMDMDG
+778 SDSLDWLIQVDMDG

-797 IVNSSDFPAIYYK
+797 IINSSPNFPAIYYK

-827 WPELNWWDYTSAA
+827 WQELNWWDYTSAA
-840 PASRSLL
+840 PDSRSVL
-847 FCGLSAGDAPG
+847 FCGLSAGNAPG
-858 DGVNFTRYL
+858 DEVNFTRYL
-867 YFDGES
+867 YFDGEN

-886 VADAT
+886 IADAT

-896 VPAEIVARAKQLV
+896 VPAEVAARAKQLV
-909 QRRYDTLA
+909 RQRYDTLA
-917 GRAAQYDDWYTD
+917 GSAAQYDDWYTS
-929 VSFLGA
+929 VSFLDV
-935 ETRYAGLTLEVYSFS
+935 ETRYAGLTPEVYCFS

-955 QKPEKILLAGGTEV
+955 QKPEKIVLAGGTEV

-974 AILDGDTV
+974 AVLDGDTV
-982 LDGPYIVCLMDGGTR
+982 LDGPYIVCLMDGGAR
-997 RMLEGSMSGDCSTG
+997 RILEGSMSGDCSTG

-1032 ALDGGLLNEAMSSG
+1032 ALDGGRLNEVMSSSG

-1052 LGQYDA
+1052 LGQYDDTK
-1058 AEQDRALERLS
+1058 QDRALERLS

-1085 RIVTYLLGDRDGLTD
+1085 RIVAYLLGDRDGLTD
-1100 AGRAAQGR
+1100 AGRAAQAR
-1108 FRAKFG
+1108 FRAMFG